1 MYKIGI
7 DVGGTF
13 TDFVVAEDGAHPR
26 IFKTHTTP
34 ADPSIGVM
42 NGLRE
47 AASACGLSLDQFL
60 SGTDLVIH
68 GSTVATNTLV
78 ERKGATVGLV
88 TTDGFRDL
96 LEMREGLKEDRYNL
110 RMKMV
115 EPLAAR
121 YLRVGVPERVRAS
134 GRVERPLDEDALVE
148 SLDYLVA
155 EGAEALA
162 VCYLFSYLNPAHE
175 QRTAEIIRDRY
186 PDLYA
191 SLSHQ
196 VIPQIKEFDRLS
208 TTVVNSYVGPVF
220 SRYLSNLA
228 QRFEAYPRLS
238 DVLIMQSNGGVAP
251 IADSARMAV
260 RAILS
265 GPAGGVSAAAHI
277 GQQLHEPRIIAFD
290 MGGTS
295 TDISL
300 IENGVPHIANEKFE
314 AGWKIAAPMIDIHT
328 LGAGGG
334 SIARVD
340 DGGIL
345 HVGPDSAGADPGPA
359 CYGRGG
365 DRPTVTDASLVLGY
379 LDPANFLGGRAGLDP
394 AAAQRALDAH
404 VATPLHLSGVESA
417 FGVYKVVCTTMAE
430 GIRLMSVS
438 RGVDPRAFTIMGFGG
453 ASGLHAS
460 EVARQLQIEKV
471 YIPSSAPVLSAYGM
485 LNTDIR
491 YDYFRSHPVSLDRI
505 DFTELRAILAE
516 LASEGRDKLLSQGVP
531 ASAIEIQYSADMRY
545 LDQIYEVTV
554 PVPALDQSD
563 AEFFRQLTSNFHSR
577 YEELYSYAQQDQEVR
592 LITLRITAVGKLPR
606 ISQLDRTGDGSA
618 EDGSA
623 AEPTGSRRV
632 YLGQWHDAPTY
643 AAGSLPPGAEIDG
656 PAVLESEFTTVLV
669 WPGDHATV
677 DSMGG
682 IALTVSPDAAQPPPV
697 IPAQAGIQTP
707 VSSQAPASAPVSLEP
722 GDTAGLSGD
731 RPADTSP
738 IPSPVIPAQ
747 AGIQTPV
754 SAGANGQ
761 ESGANDPITLAVVE
775 HRLESIAQEMTEAML
790 RTAMSQILNSSRDF
804 STAILDG
811 DCQLVAQGEGIPV
824 HISALP
830 VAGAAVRDYFGD
842 DIHEG
847 DLFILND
854 PYFGGSHLPDITIIR
869 PIFHEGRLLFYGVN
883 RAHHSD
889 VGGGTHGGYNP
900 GANEIFQE
908 GIRIPPLKLYD
919 RGVPRDDLFRMLSA
933 NVRQPENFLGD
944 LNAQIGSVLLA
955 EERVRDLLAE
965 YGPDRL
971 VSVVSEILAA
981 TERQVRQ
988 FISGWPDGVYHGES
1002 FVDDDGF
1009 DSKLVPI
1016 RARVTIDGDS
1026 LTIDLSDSSPQVEGF
1041 INSAYANTRSLA
1053 HAAIMYLA
1061 PMDVARN
1068 EGSMRPV
1075 RIVAPRGLVV
1085 NANPPAAVCMST
1097 NHCAEEVVEAVFK
1110 ALAPAIPAAVTAG
1123 FSRRLRYAITGH
1135 DPRTGRQFIWHFF
1148 LARGGGGAS
1157 EGIDGWSN
1165 VGEVNVAGGI
1175 RSPSI
1180 EVTEERFPFFI
1191 QRHELRPDSGGV
1203 GAWRGGLGA
1212 VCDLVYEG
1220 EGPALLNTAGDGIV
1234 VPPFGLFGADDGLPH
1249 HYKIVSNGSER
1260 VLGSK
1265 EVGVLVKPGDH
1276 IICLSSGGGG
1286 YGNPTDR
1293 PHDAAT
1299 WDLKNGYVTR

>member
-13 TDFVVAEDGAHPR
+13 TDFVIAGDGGQSR
-26 IFKTHTTP
+26 FFKTQSTP
-34 ADPSIGVM
+34 EDPSIGVM
-42 NGLRE
+42 TGLKE
-47 AASACGLSLDQFL
+47 AAEAYGLSLDQL
-60 SGTDLVIH
+60 LGETDLVIH

-78 ERKGATVGLV
+78 ERKGATVGLI

-110 RMKMV
+110 RMTPA

-121 YLRVGVPERVRAS
+121 YLRVGVPERIRAS
-134 GRVERPLDEDALVE
+134 GEVERPLDEAALVE
-148 SLDYLVA
+148 NLEYLVQ

-162 VCYLFSYLNPAHE
+162 VCFLFSYLNPSHE
-175 QRTAEIIRDRY
+175 QKAAEIIRQRF
-186 PDLYA
+186 PDLYT
-191 SLSHQ
+191 SLSHE

-208 TTVVNSYVGPVF
+208 TTVINSYVGPVF
-220 SRYLSNLA
+220 SRYLSHLGE
-228 QRFEAYPRLS
+228 RFEAYPQLK

-251 IADSARMAV
+251 IGDSGRMAV

-265 GPAGGVSAAAHI
+265 GPAGGVSAAAYI
-277 GQQLHEPRIIAFD
+277 GQLLEEPQAGGPARGLNQAGGPARGLSQAGGPARGFKKVIAFD

-300 IENGVPHIANEKFE
+300 IENGVPHITNEKFE

-340 DGGIL
+340 EGGIL
-345 HVGPDSAGADPGPA
+345 HVGPESAGADPGPA
-359 CYGRGG
+359 CYGKGG
-365 DRPTVTDASLVLGY
+365 QRPTVTDASLALGY
-379 LDPANFLGGRAGLDP
+379 LDPANFLGGRASLDP
-394 AAAQRALDAH
+394 AAAVRSLAED
-404 VATPLHLSGVESA
+404 VGGPLNLSDIESA
-417 FGVYKVVCTTMAE
+417 YGVYKVVCTTIAE
-430 GIRLMSVS
+430 GIRLMSVQ
-438 RGVDPRAFTIMGFGG
+438 RGVDPREFTIMGFGG

-460 EVARQLQIEKV
+460 EVARQLQVAKV
-471 YIPSSAPVLSAYGM
+471 YIPASAPVLSAYGM
-485 LNTDIR
+485 LNTDIK
-491 YDYFRSHPVSLDRI
+491 YDFFRSYPVSLDRI
-505 DFTELRAILAE
+505 DLNELRSILDE
-516 LASEGRDKLLSQGVP
+516 LGAQGRDKLSAQGAADEAV
-531 ASAIEIQYSADMRY
+531 EIQYSADMRY

-554 PVPALDQSD
+554 PLPDPALPDS
-563 AEFFRQLTSNFHSR
+563 EFIAQLTSNFHRR
-577 YEELYSYAQQDQEVR
+577 YQELYSYAQQDQEVR
-592 LITLRITAVGKLPR
+592 LVTLRVAAVGKLPR
-606 ISQLDRTGDGSA
+606 IAQLDRTGG
-618 EDGSA
+618 EKA
-623 AEPTGSRRV
+623 ASPSGSRRI
-632 YLGQWHDAPTY
+632 YLGEWQDAPTY
-643 AAGSLPPGAEIDG
+643 AADSLPAGTEIAG
-656 PAVLESEFTTVLV
+656 PAVLESEFTTILV

-677 DSMGG
+677 DPMGG
-682 IALTVSPDAAQPPPV
+682 IDLRVNLEETAATNEETGGGVGATADMPR
-697 IPAQAGIQTP
+697 G
-707 VSSQAPASAPVSLEP
+707 SA
-722 GDTAGLSGD
+722 
-731 RPADTSP
+731 
-738 IPSPVIPAQ
+738 
-747 AGIQTPV
+747 
-754 SAGANGQ
+754 
-761 ESGANDPITLAVVE
+761 DPITLAVVE

-804 STAILDG
+804 STAILDR

-842 DIHEG
+842 DIHDG

-869 PIFHEGRLLFYGVN
+869 PVFHEGRLLFYGVN

-900 GANEIFQE
+900 AANEIYQE
-908 GIRIPPLKLYD
+908 GLRIPPLRLYD
-919 RGVPRDDLFRMLSA
+919 RGEPRNDLLQMMAA
-933 NVRQPENFLGD
+933 NVRQSENFLGD
-944 LNAQIGSVLLA
+944 LNAQIGSVMLAAQRIRSLLDDYGA
-955 EERVRDLLAE
+955 E
-965 YGPDRL
+965 RL
-971 VSVVSEILAA
+971 MAVVAEILAA

-1016 RARVTIDGDS
+1016 RARVTIAGDS
-1026 LTIDLSDSSPQVEGF
+1026 MTIDLSESSPQVEGF

-1075 RIVAPRGLVV
+1075 QIIAPRGLVV
-1085 NANPPAAVCMST
+1085 NANPPAPVCMST

-1110 ALAPAIPAAVTAG
+1110 ALAPAIPAAVSAG
-1123 FSRRLRYAITGH
+1123 FSRRLRYAITGS
-1135 DPRTGRQFIWHFF
+1135 DPRTGRRFIWHFF

-1157 EGIDGWSN
+1157 DGFDGWSN

-1191 QRHELRPDSGGV
+1191 ERHELRPDSGGA

-1234 VPPFGLFGADDGLPH
+1234 VPPFGLFGATDGLPH
-1249 HYKIVSNGSER
+1249 DYKIVSNGAVR
-1260 VLGSK
+1260 ALGSK
-1265 EVGVLVKPGDH
+1265 EVGVVVNPGDH
-1276 IICLSSGGGG
+1276 IVCLSSGGGG
-1286 YGNPTDR
+1286 YGQPENRDR
-1293 PHDAAT
+1293 DASK

>member
-13 TDFVVAEDGAHPR
+13 TDFVVAGEGGQPR
-26 IFKTHTTP
+26 FFKTQSTP
-34 ADPSIGVM
+34 DDPSIGVM
-42 NGLRE
+42 TGLRE
-47 AASACGLSLDQFL
+47 AAAAYGLSLDQL
-60 SGTDLVIH
+60 LGDTDLVIH

-78 ERKGATVGLV
+78 ERKGARVGLI

-110 RMKMV
+110 RMQPV

-121 YLRVGVPERVRAS
+121 YLRAGVPERVRAN
-134 GRVERPLDEDALVE
+134 GTVERPLDEAALVE
-148 SLDYLVA
+148 NLECLVQ

-162 VCYLFSYLNPAHE
+162 VCFLFSYLNPSHE
-175 QRTAEIIRDRY
+175 QRAWENIRRRF
-186 PDLYA
+186 PDMYT
-191 SLSHQ
+191 SLSHE

-208 TTVVNSYVGPVF
+208 TTVINSYVGPVF
-220 SRYLSNLA
+220 SRYLSRLA
-228 QRFEAYPRLS
+228 ERFEAYPQLK

-251 IADSARMAV
+251 IADSGRMAV

-265 GPAGGVSAAAHI
+265 GPAGGVSAAAYI
-277 GQQLHEPRIIAFD
+277 GQLLEEPRVIAFD

-300 IENGVPHIANEKFE
+300 IENGVPHITNEKFE

-340 DGGIL
+340 EGGIL
-345 HVGPDSAGADPGPA
+345 HVGPDSAGAEPGPA
-359 CYGRGG
+359 CYGKGG
-365 DRPTVTDASLVLGY
+365 ERPTVTDASLALGY
-379 LDPANFLGGRAGLDP
+379 LDASNFLGGRASLDAM
-394 AAAQRALDAH
+394 AAERALADD
-404 VATPLHLSGVESA
+404 VAAPLNLSNVESA
-417 FGVYKVVCTTMAE
+417 YGVFKVVCTTIAE
-430 GIRLMSVS
+430 GIRLMSVQ
-438 RGVDPRAFTIMGFGG
+438 RGVDPREFTMMGFGG

-460 EVARQLQIEKV
+460 EVARQLQVSKV
-471 YIPSSAPVLSAYGM
+471 YIPASAPVLSAYGM
-485 LNTDIR
+485 LNTDIK
-491 YDYFRSHPVSLDRI
+491 YDFFRSYPVSLDRI
-505 DFTELRAILAE
+505 DLNELRAILDE
-516 LASEGRDKLLSQGVP
+516 LGAQGRDKLSAQGVSEE
-531 ASAIEIQYSADMRY
+531 AVEIHYSADMRY

-554 PVPALDQSD
+554 PLPDPALPDS
-563 AEFFRQLTSNFHSR
+563 EFIARLTSNFHRR
-577 YEELYSYAQQDQEVR
+577 YEELYSYNQQSQEVR
-592 LITLRITAVGKLPR
+592 LVTLRVSAVGKLPR
-606 ISQLDRTGDGSA
+606 IAQLDRTGDGN
-618 EDGSA
+618 A
-623 AEPTGSRRV
+623 ASTVGSRRV
-632 YLGQWHDAPTY
+632 YFGEWRDAQTY
-643 AAGSLPPGAEIDG
+643 AADSLLAGTEIAG
-656 PAVLESEFTTVLV
+656 PAILESDFTTILV
-669 WPGDHATV
+669 WPGDYATV

-682 IALTVSPDAAQPPPV
+682 VELRVNLETMPSAQDAATDSV
-697 IPAQAGIQTP
+697 G
-707 VSSQAPASAPVSLEP
+707 
-722 GDTAGLSGD
+722 
-731 RPADTSP
+731 ADGRGSD
-738 IPSPVIPAQ
+738 
-747 AGIQTPV
+747 
-754 SAGANGQ
+754 
-761 ESGANDPITLAVVE
+761 DPITLAVVE

-842 DIHEG
+842 DIHDG

-869 PIFHEGRLLFYGVN
+869 PVFHEGRLLFYGVN

-908 GIRIPPLKLYD
+908 GLRIPPLKLYD
-919 RGVPRDDLFRMLSA
+919 KGVPRNDLLQMLSA
-933 NVRQPENFLGD
+933 NVRQSENFLGD
-944 LNAQIGSVLLA
+944 LNAQIGSVMLAAQRIESLLA
-955 EERVRDLLAE
+955 D

-971 VSVVSEILAA
+971 MAVVAEILAA

-988 FISGWPDGVYHGES
+988 FISGWPDGVYYGES
-1002 FVDDDGF
+1002 LVDDDGF

-1016 RARVTIDGDS
+1016 RAKVTIAGDS
-1026 LTIDLSDSSPQVEGF
+1026 MTIDLSESSPQVEGF

-1075 RIVAPRGLVV
+1075 QIVAPRGLVV
-1085 NANPPAAVCMST
+1085 NANPPAPVCMST

-1110 ALAPAIPAAVTAG
+1110 ALAPAIPAAVSAG
-1123 FSRRLRYAITGH
+1123 FSRRLRYAITGS
-1135 DPRTGRQFIWHFF
+1135 DPRTGRRFIWHFF

-1157 EGIDGWSN
+1157 QGVDGWSN

-1191 QRHELRPDSGGV
+1191 ERHELRPDSGGV

-1220 EGPALLNTAGDGIV
+1220 EGPALLNTAGDGVV
-1234 VPPFGLFGADDGLPH
+1234 VPPFGLFGATDGLPH

-1265 EVGVLVKPGDH
+1265 EVGVVVNPGDH

-1286 YGNPTDR
+1286 YGQPEDR
-1293 PHDAAT
+1293 DKDAAT
-1299 WDLKNGYVTR
+1299 WDVKNGYVTG

>member
-13 TDFVVAEDGAHPR
+13 TDLVVAGEGGQPR
-26 IFKTHTTP
+26 FFKTQSTP
-34 ADPSIGVM
+34 DDPSIGVM
-42 NGLRE
+42 IGLQE
-47 AASACGLSLDQFL
+47 AAAAYGLSLDQL
-60 SGTDLVIH
+60 LGDTDLVIH

-78 ERKGATVGLV
+78 ERKGARVGLI

-110 RMKMV
+110 RMTPV
-115 EPLAAR
+115 EPLSAR
-121 YLRVGVPERVRAS
+121 YLRVGVPERVRAN
-134 GRVERPLDEDALVE
+134 GLVERPLDQAALVE
-148 SLDYLVA
+148 NLEYLVQ

-162 VCYLFSYLNPAHE
+162 VCFLFSYLNPSHE
-175 QRTAEIIRDRY
+175 QQAWENIRRRF
-186 PDLYA
+186 PDMYT
-191 SLSHQ
+191 SLSHE

-208 TTVVNSYVGPVF
+208 TTVINSYVGPVF
-220 SRYLSNLA
+220 SRYLSHLNE
-228 QRFEAYPRLS
+228 RFQAYPQLK

-251 IADSARMAV
+251 LDDSSRMAV

-265 GPAGGVSAAAHI
+265 GPAGGVSAAAYI
-277 GQQLHEPRIIAFD
+277 GQLLQEPKVIAFD

-300 IENGVPHIANEKFE
+300 IGNGVPHITNEKFE

-340 DGGIL
+340 EGGIL
-345 HVGPDSAGADPGPA
+345 HVGPDSAGAEPGPA
-359 CYGRGG
+359 CYGKGG
-365 DRPTVTDASLVLGY
+365 VKPTVTDASLVLGY
-379 LDPANFLGGRAGLDP
+379 LDASNFLGGKASLNP
-394 AAAQRALDAH
+394 AAAEQSLAED
-404 VATPLHLSGVESA
+404 VATPLDLSNVESA
-417 FGVYKVVCTTMAE
+417 YGVYKVVCTTIAE
-430 GIRLMSVS
+430 GIRLMSVQ
-438 RGVDPRAFTIMGFGG
+438 RGVDPREFTIMGFGG

-460 EVARQLQIEKV
+460 EVARQLQVAKV
-471 YIPSSAPVLSAYGM
+471 YIPASAPVLSAYGM
-485 LNTDIR
+485 LNTDIK
-491 YDYFRSHPVSLDRI
+491 YDFFRSYPVSLDRL
-505 DFTELRAILAE
+505 DLNELRSILDE
-516 LASEGRDKLLSQGVP
+516 LGAQGRDKLFAQGVP
-531 ASAIEIQYSADMRY
+531 GEAVELHYSADMRY

-554 PVPALDQSD
+554 PLPDPTLTDS
-563 AEFFRQLTSNFHSR
+563 EFLARLTSNFHRR
-577 YEELYSYAQQDQEVR
+577 YQELYSYSQQDQEVR
-592 LITLRITAVGKLPR
+592 LITLRVAAVGKLPR
-606 ISQLDRTGDGSA
+606 IAQLDRMGD
-618 EDGSA
+618 EKA
-623 AEPTGSRRV
+623 ATPVGNRRV
-632 YLGQWHDAPTY
+632 YLGEWREAPTY
-643 AAGSLPPGAEIDG
+643 AADALPAGAEISG
-656 PAVLESEFTTVLV
+656 PAILESDFTTILV
-669 WPGDHATV
+669 WPGDYATV

-682 IALTVSPDAAQPPPV
+682 VELRVNLETAPGTQDAAPNSARADDRDG
-697 IPAQAGIQTP
+697 PAP
-707 VSSQAPASAPVSLEP
+707 
-722 GDTAGLSGD
+722 D
-731 RPADTSP
+731 
-738 IPSPVIPAQ
+738 
-747 AGIQTPV
+747 
-754 SAGANGQ
+754 
-761 ESGANDPITLAVVE
+761 DPITLAVVE

-830 VAGAAVRDYFGD
+830 VAGAAVRDYFGE
-842 DIHEG
+842 DISEG

-869 PIFHEGRLLFYGVN
+869 PIFYEGRLLFYGVN

-908 GIRIPPLKLYD
+908 GLRIPPLKLYD
-919 RGVPRDDLFRMLSA
+919 KGVPRADLLQMLSA
-933 NVRQPENFLGD
+933 NVRQSENFLGD
-944 LNAQIGSVLLA
+944 LNAQIGSVMLAAQRIEPLLA
-955 EERVRDLLAE
+955 D

-971 VSVVSEILAA
+971 MAVVGEILAA

-1002 FVDDDGF
+1002 LVDDDGF

-1016 RARVTIDGDS
+1016 RAKVTIAGDS
-1026 LTIDLSDSSPQVEGF
+1026 MTIDLSESSPQVEGF

-1075 RIVAPRGLVV
+1075 QIIAPRGLVV
-1085 NANPPAAVCMST
+1085 NANPPAPVCMST

-1110 ALAPAIPAAVTAG
+1110 ALASAIPGAVSAG
-1123 FSRRLRYAITGH
+1123 FSRRLRYAITGF
-1135 DPRTGRQFIWHFF
+1135 DPRTGRRFIWHFF

-1157 EGIDGWSN
+1157 HGCDGWSN
-1165 VGEVNVAGGI
+1165 VGEINVAGGI

-1191 QRHELRPDSGGV
+1191 ERHELRPDSGGA
-1203 GAWRGGLGA
+1203 GTWRGGLGA

-1220 EGPALLNTAGDGIV
+1220 EGPALLNTAGDGVV
-1234 VPPFGLFGADDGLPH
+1234 VPPFGLFGATDGLPH
-1249 HYKIVSNGSER
+1249 HYKIVYGGAER

-1265 EVGVLVKPGDH
+1265 EVGVVVNPGDH
-1276 IICLSSGGGG
+1276 IVCLSSGGGG
-1286 YGNPTDR
+1286 YGQPENRDK
-1293 PHDAAT
+1293 DASI
-1299 WDLKNGYVTR
+1299 WDLKNGYVTG

>member
-13 TDFVVAEDGAHPR
+13 TDFVVAGEGGQPR
-26 IFKTHTTP
+26 FFKTQSTP
-34 ADPSIGVM
+34 DDPSIGVM
-42 NGLRE
+42 TGLQE
-47 AASACGLSLDQFL
+47 AAAAYGLSLDRL
-60 SGTDLVIH
+60 LGDTDLVIH

-78 ERKGATVGLV
+78 ERKGARVGLI

-110 RMKMV
+110 RMTPV
-115 EPLAAR
+115 EPLSAR
-121 YLRVGVPERVRAS
+121 YLRVGVPERVRAN
-134 GRVERPLDEDALVE
+134 GLVERPLDEAALVE
-148 SLDYLVA
+148 SLEYLVQ

-162 VCYLFSYLNPAHE
+162 VCFLFSYLSSSHE
-175 QRTAEIIRDRY
+175 RQAWENIRRRY
-186 PDLYA
+186 PDMYT
-191 SLSHQ
+191 SLSHE

-208 TTVVNSYVGPVF
+208 TTVINSYVGPVF
-220 SRYLSNLA
+220 SRYLLHLNE
-228 QRFEAYPRLS
+228 RFAAYPQLK

-251 IADSARMAV
+251 IDDSSRMAV

-277 GQQLHEPRIIAFD
+277 GQLLEESKVIAFD

-300 IENGVPHIANEKFE
+300 IENGVPHITNEKFE

-340 DGGIL
+340 EGGIL
-345 HVGPDSAGADPGPA
+345 HVGPDSAGAEPGPA
-359 CYGRGG
+359 CYGKGG
-365 DRPTVTDASLVLGY
+365 VNPTVTDASLVLGY
-379 LDPANFLGGRAGLDP
+379 LDAANFLGGKASLNP
-394 AAAQRALDAH
+394 AAAEQSLAEN
-404 VATPLHLSGVESA
+404 VATPLHLSNVESA
-417 FGVYKVVCTTMAE
+417 YGVYKVVCTTIAE
-430 GIRLMSVS
+430 GIRLMSVQ
-438 RGVDPRAFTIMGFGG
+438 RGVDPREFTIMGFGG
-453 ASGLHAS
+453 ASGLHAA
-460 EVARQLQIEKV
+460 EVGRQLHVAKV
-471 YIPSSAPVLSAYGM
+471 YIPASAPVLSAYGM
-485 LNTDIR
+485 LNTDIK
-491 YDYFRSHPVSLDRI
+491 YDFFRSYPVSLDRL
-505 DFTELRAILAE
+505 DLNELRSILGE
-516 LASEGRDKLLSQGVP
+516 LGDQGRDKLFAQGV
-531 ASAIEIQYSADMRY
+531 AREAVEIHYSADMRY

-554 PVPALDQSD
+554 PLPDPTLADS
-563 AEFFRQLTSNFHSR
+563 EFLARLTSNFHRR
-577 YEELYSYAQQDQEVR
+577 YQELYSYSQQDQEVR
-592 LITLRITAVGKLPR
+592 LVTLRVAAVGKLPR
-606 ISQLDRTGDGSA
+606 IAQLDRIGDENTVSPVGW
-618 EDGSA
+618 
-623 AEPTGSRRV
+623 RRI
-632 YLGQWHDAPTY
+632 YLGEWRQAPTY
-643 AAGSLPPGAEIDG
+643 AADSLPAGAEIAG
-656 PAVLESEFTTVLV
+656 PAILESDFTTILV
-669 WPGDHATV
+669 WPGDYATV
-677 DSMGG
+677 DAMGG
-682 IALTVSPDAAQPPPV
+682 IELRVNQEITPATQDAAP
-697 IPAQAGIQTP
+697 
-707 VSSQAPASAPVSLEP
+707 
-722 GDTAGLSGD
+722 D
-731 RPADTSP
+731 
-738 IPSPVIPAQ
+738 
-747 AGIQTPV
+747 
-754 SAGANGQ
+754 SAGVDGPDSLAHD
-761 ESGANDPITLAVVE
+761 DPITLAVVE

-842 DIHEG
+842 DISDG

-869 PIFHEGRLLFYGVN
+869 PIFHEGRPLFYGVN

-900 GANEIFQE
+900 GANEIYQE
-908 GIRIPPLKLYD
+908 GLRIPPLKLYD
-919 RGVPRDDLFRMLSA
+919 KGVPRTDLLQMLSA
-933 NVRQPENFLGD
+933 NVRQSENFLGD
-944 LNAQIGSVLLA
+944 LNAQIGSVMLAAQRIESLLA
-955 EERVRDLLAE
+955 D

-971 VSVVSEILAA
+971 MAVVAEILAA

-988 FISGWPDGVYHGES
+988 FISGWPDGVYYGES
-1002 FVDDDGF
+1002 LVDDDGF

-1016 RARVTIDGDS
+1016 RAKVTIAGDS
-1026 LTIDLSDSSPQVEGF
+1026 MTIDLSESSPQVEGF

-1075 RIVAPRGLVV
+1075 QIIAPRGLIV
-1085 NANPPAAVCMST
+1085 NANPPAPVCMST

-1110 ALAPAIPAAVTAG
+1110 ALAPAIPGAVSSG
-1123 FSRRLRYAITGH
+1123 FSRRLRYAITGF
-1135 DPRTGRQFIWHFF
+1135 DPRTGRRFIWHFF

-1157 EGIDGWSN
+1157 DGYDGWSN
-1165 VGEVNVAGGI
+1165 VGEINVAGGI

-1191 QRHELRPDSGGV
+1191 ERHELRPDSGGV

-1220 EGPALLNTAGDGIV
+1220 EGPALLNTAGDGVV
-1234 VPPFGLFGADDGLPH
+1234 VPPFGLFGATDGLPH
-1249 HYKIVSNGSER
+1249 HYKIVSGGAER

-1265 EVGVLVKPGDH
+1265 EVGVVVNPGDH
-1276 IICLSSGGGG
+1276 IVCFSSGGGG
-1286 YGNPTDR
+1286 YGQPENRDK
-1293 PHDAAT
+1293 DAAM
-1299 WDLKNGYVTR
+1299 WDLKNGYVTG

>member
-1 MYKIGI
+1 MFKIGI

-13 TDFVVAEDGAHPR
+13 TDFVVAGEGGQPR
-26 IFKTHTTP
+26 FFKTQSTP
-34 ADPSIGVM
+34 DDPSIGVM
-42 NGLRE
+42 AGLQE
-47 AASACGLSLDQFL
+47 VAAACELSLEQLLGD
-60 SGTDLVIH
+60 TDLVIH

-78 ERKGATVGLV
+78 ERKGATVGLI

-110 RMKMV
+110 RMQPV

-134 GRVERPLDEDALVE
+134 GLVEQPLDEAALVE
-148 SLDYLVA
+148 SLEYLVR

-162 VCYLFSYLNPAHE
+162 VCFLFSYLNPSHE
-175 QRTAEIIRDRY
+175 RQAWEIIRRRFPAMY
-186 PDLYA
+186 T
-191 SLSHQ
+191 SLSHE
-196 VIPQIKEFDRLS
+196 VIPQIKEFDRMS
-208 TTVVNSYVGPVF
+208 TTVINSYVGPVF
-220 SRYLSNLA
+220 SRYLSHLNE
-228 QRFEAYPRLS
+228 RFAAYPHLK

-251 IADSARMAV
+251 IDDSSRMAV

-265 GPAGGVSAAAHI
+265 GPAGGVSAAAYI
-277 GQQLHEPRIIAFD
+277 GQLLREPRVIAFD

-300 IENGVPHIANEKFE
+300 VENGVPHITNEKFE

-340 DGGIL
+340 EGGIL
-345 HVGPDSAGADPGPA
+345 HVGPDSAGAEPGPA
-359 CYGRGG
+359 CYGKGG
-365 DRPTVTDASLVLGY
+365 VRPTVTDASLVLGY
-379 LDPANFLGGRAGLDP
+379 LDAANFLGSRASLDLT
-394 AAAQRALDAH
+394 AAGQALAED
-404 VATPLHLSGVESA
+404 VAAPLNLSNVEAA
-417 FGVYKVVCTTMAE
+417 FGVYKVVCTTVAE
-430 GIRLMSVS
+430 GIRLMSVQ
-438 RGVDPRAFTIMGFGG
+438 RGVDPREFTLMGFGG

-460 EVARQLQIEKV
+460 EVARQLQVSRV
-471 YIPSSAPVLSAYGM
+471 YIPASAPVLSAYGM
-485 LNTDIR
+485 LSTDIK
-491 YDYFRSHPVSLDRI
+491 YDFFRSYPVSLDRM
-505 DFTELRAILAE
+505 DLNELRAILDDLGAQ
-516 LASEGRDKLLSQGVP
+516 GQDKLAAQGV
-531 ASAIEIQYSADMRY
+531 AGEAVEIHYSADMRY

-554 PVPALDQSD
+554 PLPAPALTDS
-563 AEFFRQLTSNFHSR
+563 EFVALLTSNFHRR
-577 YEELYSYAQQDQEVR
+577 YQELYSYSQQDQEVR
-592 LITLRITAVGKLPR
+592 LVTLRVAAVGKLPR
-606 ISQLDRTGDGSA
+606 IAQLERAGA
-618 EDGSA
+618 VNA
-623 AEPTGSRRV
+623 ASPIGSRRV
-632 YLGQWHDAPTY
+632 YLGEWREAPTY
-643 AAGSLPPGAEIDG
+643 AADSLPAGAEIAG
-656 PAVLESEFTTVLV
+656 PAVLESEFTTILV

-682 IALTVSPDAAQPPPV
+682 IELRVNQETPPAPLDAA
-697 IPAQAGIQTP
+697 
-707 VSSQAPASAPVSLEP
+707 SDSASVD
-722 GDTAGLSGD
+722 GQD
-731 RPADTSP
+731 RLAH
-738 IPSPVIPAQ
+738 A
-747 AGIQTPV
+747 
-754 SAGANGQ
+754 
-761 ESGANDPITLAVVE
+761 DPITLAVVE
-775 HRLESIAQEMTEAML
+775 HRLESIAREMTEAML

-830 VAGAAVRDYFGD
+830 VAGAAVRDYFGE
-842 DIHEG
+842 DIFDG

-869 PIFHEGRLLFYGVN
+869 PVFHQGRLLFYGVN

-908 GIRIPPLKLYD
+908 GLRIPPLKLYD
-919 RGVPRDDLFRMLSA
+919 KGVPRADLLQMLSA

-944 LNAQIGSVLLA
+944 LNAQIGSVMLAAQRIQALLA
-955 EERVRDLLAE
+955 D

-971 VSVVSEILAA
+971 MAVVSEILAA

-1002 FVDDDGF
+1002 LVDDDGF

-1016 RARVTIDGDS
+1016 RAKVTIAGDS
-1026 LTIDLSDSSPQVEGF
+1026 MTIDLSESSPQVEGF

-1061 PMDVARN
+1061 PVDVARN

-1075 RIVAPRGLVV
+1075 QIIAPRGLIV
-1085 NANPPAAVCMST
+1085 NANPPAPVCMST

-1110 ALAPAIPAAVTAG
+1110 ALAPAIPGAVSAG
-1123 FSRRLRYAITGH
+1123 FSRRLRYAITGS
-1135 DPRTGRQFIWHFF
+1135 DPRTGRRFIWYFF

-1157 EGIDGWSN
+1157 HGFDGWPN
-1165 VGEVNVAGGI
+1165 VGEINVAGGI

-1191 QRHELRPDSGGV
+1191 QRHELRPDSGGA
-1203 GAWRGGLGA
+1203 GRWRGGLGA

-1220 EGPALLNTAGDGIV
+1220 EGPARLNTAGDGIV
-1234 VPPFGLFGADDGLPH
+1234 VPPFGLFGAADGLPH
-1249 HYKIVSNGSER
+1249 HYKIVTGGGER

-1265 EVGVLVKPGDH
+1265 EVGVVVNPGDH

-1286 YGNPTDR
+1286 YGQPEARDKNASAR
-1293 PHDAAT
+1293 
-1299 WDLKNGYVTR
+1299 DLKNGYVTG

>member
-13 TDFVVAEDGAHPR
+13 TDFVVAAGGEQPR
-26 IFKTHTTP
+26 FFKTQSTP
-34 ADPSIGVM
+34 DDPSLGVM
-42 NGLRE
+42 TGLQE
-47 AASACGLSLDQFL
+47 AAAACGLSLDQL
-60 SGTDLVIH
+60 LGDTDLVIH

-78 ERKGATVGLV
+78 ERKGARVGLI

-110 RMKMV
+110 RMTPV
-115 EPLAAR
+115 EPLSAR
-121 YLRVGVPERVRAS
+121 YLRVGVPERVRAN
-134 GRVERPLDEDALVE
+134 GLVERALDEAALIKNVE
-148 SLDYLVA
+148 YLVQ

-162 VCYLFSYLNPAHE
+162 VCFLFSYLCPDHE
-175 QRTAEIIRDRY
+175 RQAWENIHSRF
-186 PDLYA
+186 PDMYT
-191 SLSHQ
+191 SLSHE

-208 TTVVNSYVGPVF
+208 TTVINSYVGPVF
-220 SRYLSNLA
+220 SRYLLHLNE
-228 QRFEAYPRLS
+228 RFAAYPQLK

-251 IADSARMAV
+251 IEDSSRMAV

-265 GPAGGVSAAAHI
+265 GPAGGVSAAAYI
-277 GQQLHEPRIIAFD
+277 GQLLEEPKIIAFD

-300 IENGVPHIANEKFE
+300 IENGVPHITNEKFE

-340 DGGIL
+340 EGGIL
-345 HVGPDSAGADPGPA
+345 HVGPDSAGAEPGPV
-359 CYGRGG
+359 CYGKGG
-365 DRPTVTDASLVLGY
+365 VNPTVTDANLVLGY
-379 LDPANFLGGRAGLDP
+379 LDAANFLGGKASLNP
-394 AAAQRALDAH
+394 AAAEQSLAEEI
-404 VATPLHLSGVESA
+404 ATPLNLSAVESA
-417 FGVYKVVCTTMAE
+417 YGVYKVVCTTIAE
-430 GIRLMSVS
+430 GIRLMSVQ
-438 RGVDPRAFTIMGFGG
+438 RGVDPREFTMMGFGG
-453 ASGLHAS
+453 ASGLHAA
-460 EVARQLQIEKV
+460 EVARQLQVAKV
-471 YIPSSAPVLSAYGM
+471 YIPASAPVLSAYGM
-485 LNTDIR
+485 LNTDIK
-491 YDYFRSHPVSLDRI
+491 YDFFRSYPVSLDRMDLNMLRSI
-505 DFTELRAILAE
+505 LDELGAQ
-516 LASEGRDKLLSQGVP
+516 GQDKLLAQGVAP
-531 ASAIEIQYSADMRY
+531 DAVEINCSADMRY

-554 PVPALDQSD
+554 PVPDQTLTDSEFLD
-563 AEFFRQLTSNFHSR
+563 RLTSNFHRR
-577 YEELYSYAQQDQEVR
+577 YQELYSYSQQDQEVR
-592 LITLRITAVGKLPR
+592 LVTLRVEAVGKLPR
-606 ISQLDRTGDGSA
+606 IAQLDRP
-618 EDGSA
+618 A
-623 AEPTGSRRV
+623 AENPTSPAGRRMV
-632 YLGQWHDAPTY
+632 YLGEWRQATTY
-643 AAGSLPPGAEIDG
+643 AADSLPAGAEIAG
-656 PAVLESEFTTVLV
+656 PAVLESDFTTILV
-669 WPGDHATV
+669 WPGDYATV

-682 IALTVSPDAAQPPPV
+682 IELRVNQENTLAAQD
-697 IPAQAGIQTP
+697 ATP
-707 VSSQAPASAPVSLEP
+707 NSSGV
-722 GDTAGLSGD
+722 
-731 RPADTSP
+731 
-738 IPSPVIPAQ
+738 
-747 AGIQTPV
+747 
-754 SAGANGQ
+754 NGQ
-761 ESGANDPITLAVVE
+761 DSPAHDDPITLAVVE

-830 VAGAAVRDYFGD
+830 VAGAAVRDYFGEA
-842 DIHEG
+842 IYEG

-869 PIFHEGRLLFYGVN
+869 PIFHEGQLLFYGVN

-900 GANEIFQE
+900 GANEIYQE
-908 GIRIPPLKLYD
+908 GLRIPPLKLYD
-919 RGVPRDDLFRMLSA
+919 KGIPRTDLLQMLSA
-933 NVRQPENFLGD
+933 NVRLPENFLGD
-944 LNAQIGSVLLA
+944 LNAQIGSVMLAAQRIESLLA
-955 EERVRDLLAE
+955 D

-971 VSVVSEILAA
+971 MAVVAEILAA

-988 FISGWPDGVYHGES
+988 FISGWPDGVYYGES
-1002 FVDDDGF
+1002 LIDDDGF

-1016 RARVTIDGDS
+1016 RAKVTIAGDS
-1026 LTIDLSDSSPQVEGF
+1026 LTIDLSESSPQVEGF

-1061 PMDVARN
+1061 PIDVARN

-1075 RIVAPRGLVV
+1075 QIIAPRGLIV
-1085 NANPPAAVCMST
+1085 NANPPAPVCMST

-1110 ALAPAIPAAVTAG
+1110 ALAPAIPGAVSAG
-1123 FSRRLRYAITGH
+1123 FSRRLRYAITGS
-1135 DPRTGRQFIWHFF
+1135 DPRTGRRFIWHFF

-1157 EGIDGWSN
+1157 YGYDGWSN

-1203 GAWRGGLGA
+1203 GEWRGGLGA

-1220 EGPALLNTAGDGIV
+1220 EGPALLNTAGDGVI
-1234 VPPFGLFGADDGLPH
+1234 VPPFGLFGAADGLPH
-1249 HYKIVSNGSER
+1249 HYKIVSGGAER

-1265 EVGVLVKPGDH
+1265 EVGVVVNPGDH
-1276 IICLSSGGGG
+1276 IVCLSSGGGG
-1286 YGNPTDR
+1286 YGQPENRDK
-1293 PHDAAT
+1293 DASV
-1299 WDLKNGYVTR
+1299 WDLKNGYTTG

>member
-13 TDFVVAEDGAHPR
+13 TDFVVAGEAGQPR
-26 IFKTHTTP
+26 FFKTQTTP
-34 ADPSIGVM
+34 NDPSLGVLT
-42 NGLRE
+42 GLQE
-47 AASACGLSLDQFL
+47 AADAYGQSLEEFL
-60 SGTDLVIH
+60 GETELVIH

-110 RMKMV
+110 RMTPV

-121 YLRVGVPERVRAS
+121 YLRVGVPERIRAN
-134 GRVERPLDEDALVE
+134 GVVHLPLDTAALE
-148 SLDYLVA
+148 AQLEYLMQ

-162 VCYLFSYLNPAHE
+162 VCFLFSYLNPSHE
-175 QRTAEIIRDRY
+175 QQAGEIIRRRF
-186 PDLYA
+186 PDVYV
-191 SLSHQ
+191 SLSHE

-208 TTVVNSYVGPVF
+208 TTVINSYVGPVF
-220 SRYLSNLA
+220 SRYLARLGE
-228 QRFEAYPRLS
+228 RFAAYPQLN

-251 IADSARMAV
+251 IEDSSRMAV

-265 GPAGGVSAAAHI
+265 GPAGGVSAAAYL
-277 GQQLHEPRIIAFD
+277 GQLLEESKIIAFD

-359 CYGRGG
+359 GYGKGG
-365 DRPTVTDASLVLGY
+365 VDPTVTDASLALGY
-379 LDPANFLGGRAGLDP
+379 LDANNFLGGRASLDTGAAMRAIADNVGSPLGLS
-394 AAAQRALDAH
+394 DAE
-404 VATPLHLSGVESA
+404 AA
-417 FGVYKVVCTTMAE
+417 FGVYKVVCTTIAE
-430 GIRLMSVS
+430 GIRLMSVQ
-438 RGVDPRAFTIMGFGG
+438 RGVDPRDFTMMGFGG
-453 ASGLHAS
+453 ASGLHAA
-460 EVARQLQIEKV
+460 EVARQLQVGKV
-471 YIPSSAPVLSAYGM
+471 YIPASAPVLSAYGM
-485 LNTDIR
+485 LNTDVK
-491 YDYFRSHPVSLDRI
+491 YDFFRSYPVSLDRLDLSEMRVI
-505 DFTELRAILAE
+505 LDELGTQGQE
-516 LASEGRDKLLSQGVP
+516 KLLEQGVAP
-531 ASAIEIQYSADMRY
+531 GAVEIQYSADMRY

-554 PVPALDQSD
+554 PLPDPTLPD
-563 AEFFRQLTSNFHSR
+563 AEFVGLLTDNFHRR
-577 YEELYSYAQQDQEVR
+577 YQELFSYSQQDQEVR
-592 LITLRITAVGKLPR
+592 LVTLRVAAIGKLPR
-606 ISQLDRTGDGSA
+606 IAQLDQPGDGDVVA
-618 EDGSA
+618 
-623 AEPTGSRRV
+623 PVGSRRV
-632 YLGQWHDAPTY
+632 FIGEWLDAPTY
-643 AAGSLPPGAEIDG
+643 TADQLPAGAEIPG
-656 PAVLESEFTTVLV
+656 PAILESEFTTILV
-669 WPGDHATV
+669 SPGDRATV
-677 DSMGG
+677 DAMGG
-682 IALTVSPDAAQPPPV
+682 VQLTINLESDELGADGEAD
-697 IPAQAGIQTP
+697 
-707 VSSQAPASAPVSLEP
+707 SAE
-722 GDTAGLSGD
+722 A
-731 RPADTSP
+731 
-738 IPSPVIPAQ
+738 
-747 AGIQTPV
+747 
-754 SAGANGQ
+754 
-761 ESGANDPITLAVVE
+761 DPITLAVVE

-811 DCQLVAQGEGIPV
+811 DCELVAQGEGIPV

-842 DIHEG
+842 DIHDG

-869 PIFHEGRLLFYGVN
+869 PVIHEGRLLFYGVN

-908 GIRIPPLKLYD
+908 GLRIPPLRLYD
-919 RGVPRDDLFRMLSA
+919 RGAPRNDLLQMMAA
-933 NVRQPENFLGD
+933 NVRQSENFLGD
-944 LNAQIGSVLLA
+944 LNAQIGSVMLA
-955 EERVRDLLAE
+955 ARRIGDLLSE
-965 YGPDRL
+965 YGADRL
-971 VSVVSEILAA
+971 MAVVAEILNA

-988 FISGWPDGVYHGES
+988 FVSGWPDGVYHGES

-1016 RARVTIDGDS
+1016 RAKVTIAGDS
-1026 LTIDLSDSSPQVEGF
+1026 MTIDLSESSPQVEGF

-1075 RIVAPRGLVV
+1075 QIIAPRGLVV
-1085 NANPPAAVCMST
+1085 NANPPAPVCMST

-1110 ALAPAIPAAVTAG
+1110 ALAPAIPGAVSAG
-1123 FSRRLRYAITGH
+1123 FSRRLRYAITGK
-1135 DPRTGRQFIWHFF
+1135 DSRTGRQFIWHFF

-1157 EGIDGWSN
+1157 EGFDGWSN
-1165 VGEVNVAGGI
+1165 VGEINVAGGI

-1180 EVTEERFPFFI
+1180 EVTEERFPLFV

-1203 GAWRGGLGA
+1203 GQWRGGLGA

-1234 VPPFGLFGADDGLPH
+1234 VPPFGLFGATDGLPH
-1249 HYKIVSNGSER
+1249 HYKIVNKGTER

-1265 EVGVLVKPGDH
+1265 EVGVVVYPGDH
-1276 IICLSSGGGG
+1276 IVCLSSGGGG
-1286 YGNPTDR
+1286 YGSPNDR
-1293 PHDAAT
+1293 GKDAAT
-1299 WDLKNGYVTR
+1299 WDLKNGYVTG

>member
-13 TDFVVAEDGAHPR
+13 TDFVVAGETGQPR
-26 IFKTHTTP
+26 FFKTATTP
-34 ADPSIGVM
+34 DDPSIGVM
-42 NGLRE
+42 AGLQQ
-47 AASACGLSLDQFL
+47 AADAYDLSLDRFL
-60 SGTDLVIH
+60 GDTDLVIH

-78 ERKGATVGLV
+78 ERKGATVGLL

-96 LEMREGLKEDRYNL
+96 LEMRESLKEDRYNL
-110 RMKMV
+110 RMSMV

-121 YLRVGVPERVRAS
+121 YLRVGVPERIRAS
-134 GRVERPLDEDALVE
+134 GQVERTLDEAALVE
-148 SLDYLVA
+148 SLEYLVG

-162 VCYLFSYLNPAHE
+162 VCFLFSYLNPSHE
-175 QRTAEIIRDRY
+175 RRASEIIRDRF
-186 PDLYA
+186 PDLYT
-191 SLSHQ
+191 SLSHE

-208 TTVVNSYVGPVF
+208 TTVINSYVGPVF
-220 SRYLSNLA
+220 SRYLANLA
-228 QRFEAYPRLS
+228 QRFEAYPQLR

-251 IADSARMAV
+251 IEDSGRMAV

-265 GPAGGVSAAAHI
+265 GPAGGVSAAAYI
-277 GQQLHEPRIIAFD
+277 GQMLGEPKVIAFD

-300 IENGVPHIANEKFE
+300 IENGVPHVANEKFE

-340 DGGIL
+340 EGGIL
-345 HVGPDSAGADPGPA
+345 HVGPESAGAEPGPA

-365 DRPTVTDASLVLGY
+365 ENPTVTDASLALGY
-379 LDPANFLGGRAGLDP
+379 LDAANFLGGRASLDT
-394 AAAQRALDAH
+394 AAAQQALAH
-404 VATPLHLSGVESA
+404 HVGAPLNLTTVESA
-417 FGVYKVVCTTMAE
+417 FGVFKVVCTSIAE
-430 GIRLMSVS
+430 GIRLMSVQ
-438 RGVDPRAFTIMGFGG
+438 RGVDPREFTIMGFGG

-460 EVARQLQIEKV
+460 EVARQLEVSKV
-471 YIPSSAPVLSAYGM
+471 YIPASAPVLSAYGM
-485 LNTDIR
+485 LNTDIK
-491 YDYFRSHPVSLDRI
+491 YDFFRSYPVSLDRL
-505 DFTELRAILAE
+505 DLDELGAILGE
-516 LASEGRDKLLSQGVP
+516 LETQGREKLLAQGAPPEAV
-531 ASAIEIQYSADMRY
+531 EIQYSADMRY

-554 PVPALDQSD
+554 PLPD
-563 AEFFRQLTSNFHSR
+563 ATLPNSEFVARLTANFHSR
-577 YEELYSYAQQDQEVR
+577 YQELYSYSQQDQEVR
-592 LITLRITAVGKLPR
+592 LVTLRVAAVGKLPR
-606 ISQLDRTGDGSA
+606 IAQLDR
-618 EDGSA
+618 A
-623 AEPTGSRRV
+623 ADELTAGPVGSRRV
-632 YLGQWHDAPTY
+632 YIGEWQDAPTF
-643 AAGSLPPGAEIDG
+643 AADVLPAGMEIAG
-656 PAVLESEFTTVLV
+656 PAILESEFTTILV
-669 WPGDHATV
+669 WPGDVATV
-677 DSMGG
+677 DAMGG
-682 IALTVSPDAAQPPPV
+682 IELVVT
-697 IPAQAGIQTP
+697 
-707 VSSQAPASAPVSLEP
+707 PASAGVQETPLDSGFRRNDGGRCRNDGSRVRDDGSRVRDDGSSVSDVEDNLTY
-722 GDTAGLSGD
+722 D
-731 RPADTSP
+731 
-738 IPSPVIPAQ
+738 
-747 AGIQTPV
+747 
-754 SAGANGQ
+754 
-761 ESGANDPITLAVVE
+761 DPITLAVVE

-842 DIHEG
+842 DIHDG

-869 PIFHEGRLLFYGVN
+869 PVFHDGRLLFYGVN

-908 GIRIPPLKLYD
+908 GLRIPPLKLYD
-919 RGVPRDDLFRMLSA
+919 KGVPRYDLLQMMSA
-933 NVRQPENFLGD
+933 NVRQSENFLGD
-944 LNAQIGSVLLA
+944 LNAQIGSVMLA
-955 EERVRDLLAE
+955 ARRIGDLLAE

-971 VSVVSEILAA
+971 MAVVAEILAA
-981 TERQVRQ
+981 TERQVRR
-988 FISGWPDGVYHGES
+988 FISGWPDGVYRGES

-1016 RARVTIDGDS
+1016 RAKVTIAGDS
-1026 LTIDLSDSSPQVEGF
+1026 MTIDLSDSSPQVEGF

-1075 RIVAPRGLVV
+1075 QIIAPRGLVV
-1085 NANPPAAVCMST
+1085 NANPPAPVCMST

-1110 ALAPAIPAAVTAG
+1110 ALAPAIPAAVSAG

-1157 EGIDGWSN
+1157 EGFDGWSN
-1165 VGEVNVAGGI
+1165 VGEINVAGGI

-1191 QRHELRPDSGGV
+1191 ERHELRPDSGGG

-1234 VPPFGLFGADDGLPH
+1234 VPPFGLFGAADGLPH
-1249 HYKIVSNGSER
+1249 HYKIVDNGTER

-1265 EVGVLVKPGDH
+1265 EVGVVVNPGDH
-1276 IICLSSGGGG
+1276 IVCLSSGGGG
-1286 YGNPTDR
+1286 YGLAEHRDG
-1293 PHDAAT
+1293 DAAA
-1299 WDLKNGYVTR
+1299 WDLKNGYVTG

>member
-13 TDFVVAEDGAHPR
+13 TDFVVAEEGGQPR
-26 IFKTHTTP
+26 FFKTQSTP
-34 ADPSIGVM
+34 EDPSIGM
-42 NGLRE
+42 MTGLQE
-47 AASACGLSLDQFL
+47 AAAGYGLSLDQL
-60 SGTDLVIH
+60 LGDTDLVIH

-78 ERKGATVGLV
+78 ERKGARVGLV

-110 RMKMV
+110 RMTPA
-115 EPLAAR
+115 EPLSAR
-121 YLRVGVPERVRAS
+121 YLRVGVPERIRAS
-134 GRVERPLDEDALVE
+134 GKVERPLDEAALIE
-148 SLDYLVA
+148 SLEYLVQ

-162 VCYLFSYLNPAHE
+162 VCFLFSYLNPSHE
-175 QRTAEIIRDRY
+175 QRAAEIIRNRLPEMY
-186 PDLYA
+186 T
-191 SLSHQ
+191 SLSHE

-208 TTVVNSYVGPVF
+208 TTVINSYVGPVF
-220 SRYLSNLA
+220 SRYLSHLSE
-228 QRFEAYPRLS
+228 RFEAYPQLR

-251 IADSARMAV
+251 IDDSSRMAV

-265 GPAGGVSAAAHI
+265 GPAGGVSAAAYI
-277 GQQLHEPRIIAFD
+277 GQLLEEPRVIAFD

-300 IENGVPHIANEKFE
+300 IEDGVPHITNEKFE

-340 DGGIL
+340 AGGIL

-365 DRPTVTDASLVLGY
+365 DKPTVTDASLVLGY
-379 LDPANFLGGRAGLDP
+379 LDAANFLGGRATLDY
-394 AAAQRALDAH
+394 AAAERSLTED
-404 VATPLHLSGVESA
+404 VSTPLNLSNVESA
-417 FGVYKVVCTTMAE
+417 YGVYKVVCTTIAE
-430 GIRLMSVS
+430 GIRLMSVQ
-438 RGVDPRAFTIMGFGG
+438 RGVDPREFTMMGFGG

-460 EVARQLQIEKV
+460 EVARQLQVGKV
-471 YIPSSAPVLSAYGM
+471 YIPASAPVLSAYGM
-485 LNTDIR
+485 LNTDIK
-491 YDYFRSHPVSLDRI
+491 YDLFRSYPVSLDRM
-505 DFTELRAILAE
+505 DLNELRSILDE
-516 LASEGRDKLLSQGVP
+516 LGAQGREKLSAQGVDDE
-531 ASAIEIQYSADMRY
+531 AVEIQYSADMRY

-554 PVPALDQSD
+554 ALPDPALPD
-563 AEFFRQLTSNFHSR
+563 ADFLARLTSNFHRR
-577 YEELYSYAQQDQEVR
+577 YEELYSYNQQDQEVR
-592 LITLRITAVGKLPR
+592 LVTLRVAAVGKLPR
-606 ISQLDRTGDGSA
+606 IAQLDRTGNR
-618 EDGSA
+618 SA
-623 AEPTGSRRV
+623 AGPAGSRRV
-632 YLGQWHDAPTY
+632 YMGEWREAPTY
-643 AAGSLPPGAEIDG
+643 AADSLPAGAEIAG
-656 PAVLESEFTTVLV
+656 PAILESEFTTILV

-682 IALTVSPDAAQPPPV
+682 VELRVNLGD
-697 IPAQAGIQTP
+697 
-707 VSSQAPASAPVSLEP
+707 APASRDAAPSLT
-722 GDTAGLSGD
+722 GVGAQDS
-731 RPADTSP
+731 PAH
-738 IPSPVIPAQ
+738 
-747 AGIQTPV
+747 G
-754 SAGANGQ
+754 
-761 ESGANDPITLAVVE
+761 DPITLAVVE

-811 DCQLVAQGEGIPV
+811 ECQLVAQGEGIPV

-830 VAGAAVRDYFGD
+830 VAGAAVRDYFAD
-842 DIHEG
+842 DISDG

-869 PIFHEGRLLFYGVN
+869 PVFYEGRVLFYGVN

-900 GANEIFQE
+900 GANEIYQE

-919 RGVPRDDLFRMLSA
+919 KGVPRNDLLQMLSA

-944 LNAQIGSVLLA
+944 LNAQIGSVMLAGQRIESLLA
-955 EERVRDLLAE
+955 D
-965 YGPDRL
+965 YGPDQL
-971 VSVVSEILAA
+971 MAVVSEILAA

-988 FISGWPDGVYHGES
+988 FISGWPDGVYLGES

-1016 RARVTIDGDS
+1016 RARVTIAGDS

-1075 RIVAPRGLVV
+1075 QIIAPRGLVV
-1085 NANPPAAVCMST
+1085 NANPPAPVCMST

-1110 ALAPAIPAAVTAG
+1110 ALAPAIPSAVSAG
-1123 FSRRLRYAITGH
+1123 FSRRLRYAITGA
-1135 DPRTGRQFIWHFF
+1135 DPRTGRTFIWHFF

-1157 EGIDGWSN
+1157 EGFDGWSN

-1191 QRHELRPDSGGV
+1191 ERHELRPDSGGV

-1220 EGPALLNTAGDGIV
+1220 AGPALLNTAGDGVV
-1234 VPPFGLFGADDGLPH
+1234 VPPFGLFGAADGLPH

-1265 EVGVLVKPGDH
+1265 EVGVVVNPGDH
-1276 IICLSSGGGG
+1276 IVCLSSGGGG
-1286 YGNPTDR
+1286 YGQPERRDK
-1293 PHDAAT
+1293 DASI
-1299 WDLKNGYVTR
+1299 WDLKNGYVTG

>member
-13 TDFVVAEDGAHPR
+13 TDFVVAGEEDQPR
-26 IFKTHTTP
+26 FFKTATTP
-34 ADPSIGVM
+34 EDPSIGVM
-42 NGLRE
+42 TGLQE
-47 AASACGLSLDQFL
+47 AAAAYGQSLDQFL
-60 SGTDLVIH
+60 GETDLVIH

-78 ERKGATVGLV
+78 ERKGAQVGLI

-110 RMKMV
+110 RMTPAA
-115 EPLAAR
+115 PLAAR
-121 YLRVGVPERVRAS
+121 YLRVGIPERTRAN
-134 GRVERPLDEDALVE
+134 GKVVQPLDEAALVE
-148 SLDYLVA
+148 NLDYLVK

-162 VCYLFSYLNPAHE
+162 VCFLFSYLNPSHE
-175 QRTAEIIRDRY
+175 RRVSEIVHQRY
-186 PDLYA
+186 PELFT
-191 SLSHQ
+191 SLSYD

-208 TTVVNSYVGPVF
+208 TTVINSYVGPVF
-220 SRYLSNLA
+220 SRYLANLG
-228 QRFEAYPRLS
+228 QRFEAYPQMR

-251 IADSARMAV
+251 IDDSSRMAV

-265 GPAGGVSAAAHI
+265 GPAGGVSAAAYI
-277 GQQLHEPRIIAFD
+277 GQLLNEPKVIAFD

-300 IENGVPHIANEKFE
+300 IENGVPHISNEKFE

-340 DGGIL
+340 EGGIL
-345 HVGPDSAGADPGPA
+345 HVGPESAGAEPGPA

-365 DRPTVTDASLVLGY
+365 ENPTVTDASLALGY
-379 LDPANFLGGRAGLDP
+379 LDADNFLGGRASLN
-394 AAAQRALDAH
+394 AAAAEQALADH
-404 VATPLHLSGVESA
+404 VSAPLNLSNEEAAYGV
-417 FGVYKVVCTTMAE
+417 FKVVCTSIAE
-430 GIRLMSVS
+430 GIRLMSVQ
-438 RGVDPRAFTIMGFGG
+438 RGVDPREFTMMGFGG

-460 EVARQLQIEKV
+460 EVARQLQVEKV
-471 YIPSSAPVLSAYGM
+471 YIPASAPVLSAYGM
-485 LNTDIR
+485 LNTDIK
-491 YDYFRSHPVSLDRI
+491 YDYFRSYPVSLDRL
-505 DFTELRAILAE
+505 DLDELRTILDQ
-516 LASEGRDKLLSQGVP
+516 LAGQGRDKLQDQGVAP
-531 ASAIEIQYSADMRY
+531 GAVEIQYSADMRY

-554 PVPALDQSD
+554 PLPDPTQPD
-563 AEFFRQLTSNFHSR
+563 ATFVNQLTANFHRR
-577 YEELYSYAQQDQEVR
+577 YEELYSYNQQEQEVR
-592 LITLRITAVGKLPR
+592 LVTLRVAAVGKLPR
-606 ISQLDRTGDGSA
+606 VAQSGEHG
-618 EDGSA
+618 EGSA
-623 AEPTGSRRV
+623 AAPVGSRSV
-632 YLGQWHDAPTY
+632 YLSEWQEAPIY
-643 AAGSLPPGAEIDG
+643 AADGLPAGAEIPG
-656 PAVLESEFTTVLV
+656 PAIVESEFTTILV
-669 WPGDHATV
+669 SPGDVATV
-677 DSMGG
+677 DAMGG
-682 IALTVSPDAAQPPPV
+682 VELRVNQGVQNSKPV
-697 IPAQAGIQTP
+697 TPAETGVQKMP
-707 VSSQAPASAPVSLEP
+707 L
-722 GDTAGLSGD
+722 DSGFRRND
-731 RPADTSP
+731 GSRVRNDGSRVRNDG
-738 IPSPVIPAQ
+738 SYD
-747 AGIQTPV
+747 
-754 SAGANGQ
+754 
-761 ESGANDPITLAVVE
+761 DPITLAVVE

-804 STAILDG
+804 STAILDNE
-811 DCQLVAQGEGIPV
+811 CQLVAQGEGIPV

-830 VAGAAVRDYFGD
+830 VAGAAVRDYFAD
-842 DIHEG
+842 DIHDG

-869 PIFHEGRLLFYGVN
+869 PVFHQGRLLFYGVN

-908 GIRIPPLKLYD
+908 GLRIPPLKLYD
-919 RGVPRDDLFRMLSA
+919 KGVPRYDLLQMMSA
-933 NVRQPENFLGD
+933 NVRQSENFLGD
-944 LNAQIGSVLLA
+944 LNAQIGSVMLA
-955 EERVRDLLAE
+955 ARRIEDLLAE
-965 YGPDRL
+965 YGADRL
-971 VSVVSEILAA
+971 MAVVAEILAA

-988 FISGWPDGVYHGES
+988 FISGWPDGVYQGES

-1016 RARVTIDGDS
+1016 RAKVTIAGDS
-1026 LTIDLSDSSPQVEGF
+1026 LTIDLSESSPQVEGF

-1075 RIVAPRGLVV
+1075 QIIAPRGLVV
-1085 NANPPAAVCMST
+1085 NANPPAPVCMST

-1110 ALAPAIPAAVTAG
+1110 ALAPAIPAAVSAG

-1157 EGIDGWSN
+1157 EGFDGWSN
-1165 VGEVNVAGGI
+1165 VGEINVAGGI

-1191 QRHELRPDSGGV
+1191 RRHELRPDSGGV

-1249 HYKIVSNGSER
+1249 HYKIVNNGTER

-1265 EVGVLVKPGDH
+1265 EVGVVVNPGDH
-1276 IICLSSGGGG
+1276 IVCLSSGGGG
-1286 YGNPTDR
+1286 YG
-1293 PHDAAT
+1293 DAAERDRAAAA
-1299 WDLKNGYVTR
+1299 WDLRNGYVTR

>member
-13 TDFVVAEDGAHPR
+13 TDFVVAGETGQPR
-26 IFKTHTTP
+26 FFKTATTP
-34 ADPSIGVM
+34 DDPSIGVM
-42 NGLRE
+42 AGLRD
-47 AASACGLSLDQFL
+47 AADAYGLSLDQFL
-60 SGTDLVIH
+60 GDTDLVIH

-78 ERKGATVGLV
+78 ERKGATVGLI

-110 RMKMV
+110 RMTMV

-121 YLRVGVPERVRAS
+121 YLRVGIPERVRAN
-134 GRVERPLDEDALVE
+134 GKVERPLDEAALIE
-148 SLDYLVA
+148 NLDYLVR

-162 VCYLFSYLNPAHE
+162 VCFLFSYLNPSHE
-175 QRTAEIIRDRY
+175 RRASEIIRQRY
-186 PDLYA
+186 PELYA
-191 SLSHQ
+191 SLSHE

-208 TTVVNSYVGPVF
+208 TTVINSYVGPVF
-220 SRYLSNLA
+220 SRYLANLA
-228 QRFEAYPRLS
+228 QRFEAYPRLR

-251 IADSARMAV
+251 IADSSRMAV

-265 GPAGGVSAAAHI
+265 GPAGGVSAAAYI
-277 GQQLHEPRIIAFD
+277 GQLLDEPRIIAFD

-300 IENGVPHIANEKFE
+300 IENGVPHISNEKFE

-340 DGGIL
+340 EGGIL
-345 HVGPDSAGADPGPA
+345 HVGPESAGAEPGPA

-365 DRPTVTDASLVLGY
+365 ENPTVTDASLTLGY
-379 LDPANFLGGRAGLDP
+379 LDAANFLGGRANLDT
-394 AAAQRALDAH
+394 AAAERALADH
-404 VATPLHLSGVESA
+404 VGAPLNLSTVESA
-417 FGVYKVVCTTMAE
+417 FGVFKVVCTSIAE
-430 GIRLMSVS
+430 GIRLMSVQ
-438 RGVDPRAFTIMGFGG
+438 RGVDPRDFTIMGFGG

-460 EVARQLQIEKV
+460 EVARQLEVSKV
-471 YIPSSAPVLSAYGM
+471 YIPASAPVLSAYGM
-485 LNTDIR
+485 LNTDIK
-491 YDYFRSHPVSLDRI
+491 YDFFRSYPVSLDRL
-505 DFTELRAILAE
+505 DLDELRSILEE
-516 LASEGRDKLLSQGVP
+516 LAAQGRGKLHDQGMPSDAV
-531 ASAIEIQYSADMRY
+531 EIQYSADMRY

-554 PVPALDQSD
+554 PLPDPTLPAP
-563 AEFFRQLTSNFHSR
+563 EFISRLTDNFHSR
-577 YEELYSYAQQDQEVR
+577 YQELYSYNQQDQEVR
-592 LITLRITAVGKLPR
+592 LVTLRVAAIGKLPR
-606 ISQLDRTGDGSA
+606 IAQSDQRRDDRADH
-618 EDGSA
+618 
-623 AEPTGSRRV
+623 PVGSRRI
-632 YLGQWHDAPTY
+632 YLDEWQDAPTY
-643 AAGSLPPGAEIDG
+643 AADGLPAGAEIDG
-656 PAVLESEFTTVLV
+656 PAILESEFTTILV

-677 DSMGG
+677 DAMGG
-682 IALTVSPDAAQPPPV
+682 VELNVNLETARVAQDAQQDV
-697 IPAQAGIQTP
+697 
-707 VSSQAPASAPVSLEP
+707 ASA
-722 GDTAGLSGD
+722 A
-731 RPADTSP
+731 A
-738 IPSPVIPAQ
+738 
-747 AGIQTPV
+747 
-754 SAGANGQ
+754 
-761 ESGANDPITLAVVE
+761 DPITLAVVE

-842 DIHEG
+842 DIHDG

-869 PIFHEGRLLFYGVN
+869 PVFHQGRLLFYGVN

-908 GIRIPPLKLYD
+908 GLRIPPLKLYD
-919 RGVPRDDLFRMLSA
+919 KGVPRYDLLQMMSA
-933 NVRQPENFLGD
+933 NVRQSENFLGD
-944 LNAQIGSVLLA
+944 LNAQIGSVMLA
-955 EERVRDLLAE
+955 GRRIGDLLAE

-971 VSVVSEILAA
+971 MTVVSEILAA
-981 TERQVRQ
+981 TERQVRR
-988 FISGWPDGVYHGES
+988 FISGWPDGVYRGES

-1016 RARVTIDGDS
+1016 RAKVTIAGDS
-1026 LTIDLSDSSPQVEGF
+1026 MIIDLSDSSPQVEGF

-1075 RIVAPRGLVV
+1075 QIIAPRGLVV
-1085 NANPPAAVCMST
+1085 NANPPAPVCMST
-1097 NHCAEEVVEAVFK
+1097 NHCAEEIVEAVFK
-1110 ALAPAIPAAVTAG
+1110 ALAPAIPAAVSAG

-1157 EGIDGWSN
+1157 EGYDGWSN

-1191 QRHELRPDSGGV
+1191 ERHELRPDSGGV

-1234 VPPFGLFGADDGLPH
+1234 VPPFGLFGATDGLPH
-1249 HYKIVSNGSER
+1249 HYKIVNNGTER

-1265 EVGVLVKPGDH
+1265 EVGVVVNPGDH

-1286 YGNPTDR
+1286 YGLAEARDK
-1293 PHDAAT
+1293 DAAA

>member
-1 MYKIGI
+1 MYKVGI

-13 TDFVVAEDGAHPR
+13 TDFVVAGESGQPR
-26 IFKTHTTP
+26 FFKTATTP
-34 ADPSIGVM
+34 DDPSIGVM
-42 NGLRE
+42 AGLRD
-47 AASACGLSLDQFL
+47 AADAYGLSLDQFL
-60 SGTDLVIH
+60 GDTDLVIH

-78 ERKGATVGLV
+78 ERKGATVGLI

-110 RMKMV
+110 RMTMV

-121 YLRVGVPERVRAS
+121 YLRVGIPERIRAS
-134 GRVERPLDEDALVE
+134 GKVERPLDEAALIE
-148 SLDYLVA
+148 NLDYLVN

-162 VCYLFSYLNPAHE
+162 VCFLFSYLNPSHE
-175 QRTAEIIRDRY
+175 RRASEIIRQRY

-191 SLSHQ
+191 SLSHE

-208 TTVVNSYVGPVF
+208 TTVINSYVGPVF
-220 SRYLSNLA
+220 SRYLANLA
-228 QRFEAYPRLS
+228 QRFEAYPRLR

-251 IADSARMAV
+251 IADSSRMAV

-265 GPAGGVSAAAHI
+265 GPAGGVSAAAYI
-277 GQQLHEPRIIAFD
+277 GQMLSEPKVIAFD

-300 IENGVPHIANEKFE
+300 IENGVPHVANEKFE

-340 DGGIL
+340 EGGIL
-345 HVGPDSAGADPGPA
+345 HVGPESAGAEPGPA

-365 DRPTVTDASLVLGY
+365 VNPTVTDASLALGY
-379 LDPANFLGGRAGLDP
+379 LDAANFLGGRASLDT
-394 AAAQRALDAH
+394 AAAEQALAEH
-404 VATPLHLSGVESA
+404 VGAPLNLSTVESA
-417 FGVYKVVCTTMAE
+417 FGVFKVVCTSIAE
-430 GIRLMSVS
+430 GIRLMSVQ
-438 RGVDPRAFTIMGFGG
+438 RGVDPRDFTIMGFGG

-460 EVARQLQIEKV
+460 EVARQLEVSKV
-471 YIPSSAPVLSAYGM
+471 YIPASAPVLSAYGM
-485 LNTDIR
+485 LNTDIK
-491 YDYFRSHPVSLDRI
+491 YDFFRSYPVSLDRL
-505 DFTELRAILAE
+505 DLDELRSILEE
-516 LASEGRDKLLSQGVP
+516 LATQGRDKLHDQGMPSDAV
-531 ASAIEIQYSADMRY
+531 EIQYSADMRY

-554 PVPALDQSD
+554 PLPDPTLPDS
-563 AEFFRQLTSNFHSR
+563 EFIARLTDNFHSR
-577 YEELYSYAQQDQEVR
+577 YQELYSYNQQDQEVR
-592 LITLRITAVGKLPR
+592 LVTLRVAAVGKLPR
-606 ISQLDRTGDGSA
+606 IAQSDQHRDD
-618 EDGSA
+618 SA
-623 AEPTGSRRV
+623 AHPVGSRRI
-632 YLGQWHDAPTY
+632 YLGEWQDAPTF
-643 AAGSLPPGAEIDG
+643 AADGLPAGAEIDG
-656 PAVLESEFTTVLV
+656 PAILESEFTTILV
-669 WPGDHATV
+669 WPGDRASV
-677 DSMGG
+677 DAMGG
-682 IALTVSPDAAQPPPV
+682 VELRVNLETARVAQDAQHA
-697 IPAQAGIQTP
+697 A
-707 VSSQAPASAPVSLEP
+707 
-722 GDTAGLSGD
+722 
-731 RPADTSP
+731 
-738 IPSPVIPAQ
+738 
-747 AGIQTPV
+747 
-754 SAGANGQ
+754 AGAD
-761 ESGANDPITLAVVE
+761 ADPITLAVVE

-842 DIHEG
+842 DIHDG

-869 PIFHEGRLLFYGVN
+869 PVFHQGRLLFYGVN

-908 GIRIPPLKLYD
+908 GLRIPPLKLYD
-919 RGVPRDDLFRMLSA
+919 KGVPRYDLLQMMSA
-933 NVRQPENFLGD
+933 NVRQSENFLGD
-944 LNAQIGSVLLA
+944 LNAQIGSVMLA
-955 EERVRDLLAE
+955 GRRIGDLLAE

-971 VSVVSEILAA
+971 MTVVSEILAA

-988 FISGWPDGVYHGES
+988 FISGWPDGVYRGES

-1016 RARVTIDGDS
+1016 RAEVTIAGDS
-1026 LTIDLSDSSPQVEGF
+1026 MAIDLSDSSPQVEGF

-1075 RIVAPRGLVV
+1075 QIIAPRGLVV
-1085 NANPPAAVCMST
+1085 NANPPAPVCMST

-1110 ALAPAIPAAVTAG
+1110 ALAPAIPTAVSAG

-1157 EGIDGWSN
+1157 EGFDGWSN
-1165 VGEVNVAGGI
+1165 VGEINVAGGI

-1191 QRHELRPDSGGV
+1191 ERHELRPDSGGV

-1234 VPPFGLFGADDGLPH
+1234 VPPFGLFGATDGLPH
-1249 HYKIVSNGSER
+1249 HYKIVNNGTER

-1265 EVGVLVKPGDH
+1265 EVGVVVNPGDH
-1276 IICLSSGGGG
+1276 IVCLSSGGGG
-1286 YGNPTDR
+1286 YGSAEARDE
-1293 PHDAAT
+1293 DAAA

>member
-13 TDFVVAEDGAHPR
+13 TDFVVAGEGGQPR
-26 IFKTHTTP
+26 FFKTQSTP
-34 ADPSIGVM
+34 DDPSIGVM
-42 NGLRE
+42 TGLQE
-47 AASACGLSLDQFL
+47 AAGACGLSLDQL
-60 SGTDLVIH
+60 LGDTDLVIH

-78 ERKGATVGLV
+78 ERKGAKVGLI

-110 RMKMV
+110 RMQPA
-115 EPLAAR
+115 EPLAVR
-121 YLRVGVPERVRAS
+121 FLRAGVPERIRAN
-134 GRVERPLDEDALVE
+134 GMVERPLDEAALVE
-148 SLDYLVA
+148 NLEHLVR

-162 VCYLFSYLNPAHE
+162 VCFLFSYLNPSHE
-175 QRTAEIIRDRY
+175 QQAWENIRRRF
-186 PDLYA
+186 PDVYT
-191 SLSHQ
+191 SLSHE

-208 TTVVNSYVGPVF
+208 TTVINSYVGPVF
-220 SRYLSNLA
+220 SRYLSRLGE
-228 QRFEAYPRLS
+228 RFEAYPQLK

-251 IADSARMAV
+251 IDDSSRMAV

-265 GPAGGVSAAAHI
+265 GPAGGVSAAAYI
-277 GQQLHEPRIIAFD
+277 GQLLEEPRVIAFD

-300 IENGVPHIANEKFE
+300 IENGVPHITNEKFE

-340 DGGIL
+340 EGGIL

-359 CYGRGG
+359 CYDRGG
-365 DRPTVTDASLVLGY
+365 VHPTVTDASLVMGY
-379 LDPANFLGGRAGLDP
+379 LDASNFLGGKASLDP
-394 AAAQRALDAH
+394 AAAGQSLNTD
-404 VATPLHLSGVESA
+404 VSTPLNLSDVESA
-417 FGVYKVVCTTMAE
+417 FGVYKVVCTTIAE
-430 GIRLMSVS
+430 GIRVMSVQ
-438 RGVDPRAFTIMGFGG
+438 RGVDPREFTIMGFGG

-460 EVARQLQIEKV
+460 EVARQLQVAKV
-471 YIPSSAPVLSAYGM
+471 YIPASAPVLSAYGM
-485 LNTDIR
+485 LNTDIK
-491 YDYFRSHPVSLDRI
+491 YDFFRSYPVSLDRMDLNDLRSI
-505 DFTELRAILAE
+505 LDELGAQ
-516 LASEGRDKLLSQGVP
+516 GRDKLSAQGVGDE
-531 ASAIEIQYSADMRY
+531 AVEIQYSADMRY

-554 PVPALDQSD
+554 PLPDPFIPSS
-563 AEFFRQLTSNFHSR
+563 EFIGQLTSNFHRR
-577 YEELYSYAQQDQEVR
+577 YAELYSYAQQDQEVR
-592 LITLRITAVGKLPR
+592 LVTLRVSAVGKLPR
-606 ISQLDRTGDGSA
+606 IAQLDRTHDGK
-618 EDGSA
+618 A
-623 AEPTGSRRV
+623 ATPAGSRRV
-632 YLGQWHDAPTY
+632 YLGEWQEAATY
-643 AAGSLPPGAEIDG
+643 VADSLPAGAEIDG
-656 PAVLESEFTTVLV
+656 PAVLESDFTTILV
-669 WPGDHATV
+669 WPGDRASV

-682 IALTVSPDAAQPPPV
+682 VELRVSQGDAPTLTLPRREREQLRNASP
-697 IPAQAGIQTP
+697 
-707 VSSQAPASAPVSLEP
+707 E
-722 GDTAGLSGD
+722 
-731 RPADTSP
+731 
-738 IPSPVIPAQ
+738 
-747 AGIQTPV
+747 
-754 SAGANGQ
+754 SAGADGQ
-761 ESGANDPITLAVVE
+761 DSPSHDDPITLAVVE

-804 STAILDG
+804 STAILDR

-830 VAGAAVRDYFGD
+830 VAGAAVRDYFGE
-842 DIHEG
+842 DISDG

-869 PIFHEGRLLFYGVN
+869 PVFHEGQLLFYGVN

-889 VGGGTHGGYNP
+889 VGGATHGGYNP

-908 GIRIPPLKLYD
+908 GLRIPPLKLYD
-919 RGVPRDDLFRMLSA
+919 RGVPRNDLLQMLSA

-944 LNAQIGSVLLA
+944 LNAQIGSVMLAARRIESLL
-955 EERVRDLLAE
+955 VD
-965 YGPDRL
+965 YGADRL
-971 VSVVSEILAA
+971 LGVVAEILSA

-1016 RARVTIDGDS
+1016 RAEVTIAGDS
-1026 LTIDLSDSSPQVEGF
+1026 MTIDLSESSPQVEGF

-1075 RIVAPRGLVV
+1075 QIVAPRGLVV
-1085 NANPPAAVCMST
+1085 NANPPAPVCMST

-1110 ALAPAIPAAVTAG
+1110 ALAPAIPGAVSAG
-1123 FSRRLRYAITGH
+1123 FSRRLRYAITGS
-1135 DPRTGRQFIWHFF
+1135 DPRTGRRFIWHFF

-1157 EGIDGWSN
+1157 EGVDGWSN
-1165 VGEVNVAGGI
+1165 VGEINVAGGI

-1191 QRHELRPDSGGV
+1191 ERHELRPDSGGA
-1203 GAWRGGLGA
+1203 GKWRGGLGA

-1220 EGPALLNTAGDGIV
+1220 DGPALLNTAGDGVV
-1234 VPPFGLFGADDGLPH
+1234 VPPFGLFGATDGLPH
-1249 HYKIVSNGSER
+1249 HYKIVSNGTDR

-1265 EVGVLVKPGDH
+1265 EVGVVVNPGDH

-1286 YGNPTDR
+1286 YGEPENRDK
-1293 PHDAAT
+1293 DASI
-1299 WDLKNGYVTR
+1299 WDFKNGYVTN

>member
-13 TDFVVAEDGAHPR
+13 TDFVVAGEGGQPR
-26 IFKTHTTP
+26 FFKTQSTP
-34 ADPSIGVM
+34 EDPSIGVM
-42 NGLRE
+42 TGLQE
-47 AASACGLSLDQFL
+47 AAAAYGLSLDQL
-60 SGTDLVIH
+60 LGDTDLVIH

-78 ERKGATVGLV
+78 ERKGARVGLI

-110 RMKMV
+110 RMTPV

-134 GRVERPLDEDALVE
+134 GLVVRPLDEDALVE
-148 SLDYLVA
+148 SLEYLVQ

-162 VCYLFSYLNPAHE
+162 VCFLFSYLNPSHE
-175 QRTAEIIRDRY
+175 QQAWENIRRRF
-186 PDLYA
+186 PDMYT
-191 SLSHQ
+191 SLSHE

-208 TTVVNSYVGPVF
+208 TTVINSYVGPVF
-220 SRYLSNLA
+220 SRYLRRLNE
-228 QRFEAYPRLS
+228 RFEAYPQLR

-251 IADSARMAV
+251 IADSSRMAV

-265 GPAGGVSAAAHI
+265 GPAGGVSAAAYI
-277 GQQLHEPRIIAFD
+277 GQLLEEPKVIAFD

-300 IENGVPHIANEKFE
+300 IENGVPHITNEKFE

-340 DGGIL
+340 KGGIL
-345 HVGPDSAGADPGPA
+345 HVGPDSAGAEPGPA
-359 CYGRGG
+359 CYSKGG
-365 DRPTVTDASLVLGY
+365 EKPTVTDASLVLGY
-379 LDPANFLGGRAGLDP
+379 LDGSNFLGGKATLN
-394 AAAQRALDAH
+394 AAAAEQSLAEN
-404 VATPLHLSGVESA
+404 VAAPLSLSIVEA
-417 FGVYKVVCTTMAE
+417 AYGVYKVVCTTIAE
-430 GIRLMSVS
+430 GIRVMSVQ
-438 RGVDPRAFTIMGFGG
+438 RGVDPREFTMMGFGG

-460 EVARQLQIEKV
+460 EVARQLQVEKV
-471 YIPSSAPVLSAYGM
+471 YIPASAPVLSAYGM
-485 LNTDIR
+485 LNTDIK
-491 YDYFRSHPVSLDRI
+491 YDFFRSYPVSLDRL
-505 DFTELRAILAE
+505 DLNELRSILDE
-516 LASEGRDKLLSQGVP
+516 LGCQGREKLSARGV
-531 ASAIEIQYSADMRY
+531 AGDAVEIHYSADMRY

-554 PVPALDQSD
+554 PLPDPNLPDLEFLDL
-563 AEFFRQLTSNFHSR
+563 LTANFHQR
-577 YEELYSYAQQDQEVR
+577 YQQLYSYSQQDQEVR
-592 LITLRITAVGKLPR
+592 LVTLRVAAVGRLPR
-606 ISQLDRTGDGSA
+606 IAQLDR
-618 EDGSA
+618 EDDEKA
-623 AEPTGSRRV
+623 ASPAGNRRV
-632 YLGQWHDAPTY
+632 YLGEWQQAPTY
-643 AAGSLPPGAEIDG
+643 AAGSLPAGAEVAG
-656 PAVLESEFTTVLV
+656 PAILESDFTTILV
-669 WPGDHATV
+669 WPGDYATV

-682 IALTVSPDAAQPPPV
+682 IALRVNLETPAVTQDTVPNSGKVDAQ
-697 IPAQAGIQTP
+697 
-707 VSSQAPASAPVSLEP
+707 
-722 GDTAGLSGD
+722 DRTAHD
-731 RPADTSP
+731 
-738 IPSPVIPAQ
+738 
-747 AGIQTPV
+747 
-754 SAGANGQ
+754 
-761 ESGANDPITLAVVE
+761 DPITLAVVE

-830 VAGAAVRDYFGD
+830 VAGAAVRDYFGE
-842 DIHEG
+842 DIYEG

-869 PIFHEGRLLFYGVN
+869 PIFYEGRLLFYGVN

-908 GIRIPPLKLYD
+908 GLRIPPLKLYD
-919 RGVPRDDLFRMLSA
+919 KGVPRTDLLQMLSA

-944 LNAQIGSVLLA
+944 LNAQIGSVMLAAQRIQSLLT
-955 EERVRDLLAE
+955 D
-965 YGPDRL
+965 YGPDQL
-971 VSVVSEILAA
+971 MTVVAEILAA

-988 FISGWPDGVYHGES
+988 FISDWPDGMYYGES
-1002 FVDDDGF
+1002 LVDDDGF
-1009 DSKLVPI
+1009 ESKLVPI
-1016 RARVTIDGDS
+1016 RAKVTIEGDS
-1026 LTIDLSDSSPQVEGF
+1026 MTIDLSESSPQVEGF

-1075 RIVAPRGLVV
+1075 QIIAPRGLIV
-1085 NANPPAAVCMST
+1085 NANPPAPVCMST

-1110 ALAPAIPAAVTAG
+1110 ALAPAIPAAVSAG
-1123 FSRRLRYAITGH
+1123 FSRRLRYAITGL
-1135 DPRTGRQFIWHFF
+1135 DPRTGRRFIWHFF

-1157 EGIDGWSN
+1157 YGYDGWSN
-1165 VGEVNVAGGI
+1165 VGEINVAGGI

-1191 QRHELRPDSGGV
+1191 ERHELRPDSGGV
-1203 GAWRGGLGA
+1203 GAWCGGLGA

-1220 EGPALLNTAGDGIV
+1220 EGPALLNTAGDGVI
-1234 VPPFGLFGADDGLPH
+1234 VPPFGLFGATDGLPH
-1249 HYKIVSNGSER
+1249 HYKIVSGEAER

-1265 EVGVLVKPGDH
+1265 EVGVVVNPGDH
-1276 IICLSSGGGG
+1276 IVCLSSGGGG
-1286 YGNPTDR
+1286 YGQPENRDK
-1293 PHDAAT
+1293 DAT
-1299 WDLKNGYVTR
+1299 IWDLKNGYVTG

>member
-13 TDFVVAEDGAHPR
+13 TDFVVARDGGQPSF
-26 IFKTHTTP
+26 FKTPSTP
-34 ADPSIGVM
+34 NDPSIGVM
-42 NGLRE
+42 TGLQE
-47 AASACGLSLDQFL
+47 VAAAYGLSLDQLL
-60 SGTDLVIH
+60 SNTDLVIH

-78 ERKGATVGLV
+78 ERKGAKVGLI

-110 RMKMV
+110 RMKPA
-115 EPLAAR
+115 EPLASR
-121 YLRVGVPERVRAS
+121 YLRVGIPERVRAN
-134 GRVERPLDEDALVE
+134 GLVERPLDEAALIE
-148 SLDYLVA
+148 SLEYLVQ

-162 VCYLFSYLNPAHE
+162 VCFLFSYLNPSHE
-175 QRTAEIIRDRY
+175 QQAWEIIRRRF
-186 PDLYA
+186 PDMYT
-191 SLSHQ
+191 SLSHE

-208 TTVVNSYVGPVF
+208 TTVINSYVGPVF
-220 SRYLSNLA
+220 SRYLSHLGE
-228 QRFEAYPRLS
+228 RFEAYPQLK

-251 IADSARMAV
+251 IGDSSRMAV

-265 GPAGGVSAAAHI
+265 GPAGGVSAAAYI
-277 GQQLHEPRIIAFD
+277 GQLLDEPQAGGSARGLSKIIAFD

-300 IENGVPHIANEKFE
+300 IENGVPHITNEKFE
-314 AGWKIAAPMIDIHT
+314 VGWKIAAPMIDIHT

-340 DGGIL
+340 EGGIL
-345 HVGPDSAGADPGPA
+345 HVGPESAGAEPGPA
-359 CYGRGG
+359 SYGKGG
-365 DRPTVTDASLVLGY
+365 DKPTVTDANLVLGY
-379 LDPANFLGGRAGLDP
+379 LDAGNFLGGKASLDP
-394 AAAQRALDAH
+394 AAAEHSLAED
-404 VATPLHLSGVESA
+404 VARPLHLSNVESA
-417 FGVYKVVCTTMAE
+417 YGVYKVVCTTIAE
-430 GIRLMSVS
+430 GIRLMSVQ
-438 RGVDPRAFTIMGFGG
+438 RGVDPREFTMMGFGG
-453 ASGLHAS
+453 ASGLHAA
-460 EVARQLQIEKV
+460 EVARQLQVEKV
-471 YIPSSAPVLSAYGM
+471 YIPASAPVLSAYGM
-485 LNTDIR
+485 LNTDIK
-491 YDYFRSHPVSLDRI
+491 YDFFRSYPVSLDRI
-505 DFTELRAILAE
+505 DLNELRSILGE
-516 LASEGRDKLLSQGVP
+516 LGTQGRDKL
-531 ASAIEIQYSADMRY
+531 SAQSVAEDAVEIQYSADMRY

-554 PVPALDQSD
+554 PLPDSALPDS
-563 AEFFRQLTSNFHSR
+563 EFLARLTSYFHQR
-577 YEELYSYAQQDQEVR
+577 YEELYSYNQQDQEVR
-592 LITLRITAVGKLPR
+592 LVTLRTAAIGKLPR
-606 ISQLDRTGDGSA
+606 IAQLDRTGEQHADT
-618 EDGSA
+618 
-623 AEPTGSRRV
+623 PVGSRRV
-632 YLGQWHDAPTY
+632 YLGEWQDAPTY
-643 AAGSLPPGAEIDG
+643 AADSLPAGTEITG
-656 PAVLESEFTTVLV
+656 PAILESEFTTILV

-677 DSMGG
+677 DNMGG
-682 IALTVSPDAAQPPPV
+682 VQLQVNQEATLPTKDAA
-697 IPAQAGIQTP
+697 
-707 VSSQAPASAPVSLEP
+707 
-722 GDTAGLSGD
+722 SGESV
-731 RPADTSP
+731 PADLPRAS
-738 IPSPVIPAQ
+738 V
-747 AGIQTPV
+747 
-754 SAGANGQ
+754 
-761 ESGANDPITLAVVE
+761 DPITLAVVE

-830 VAGAAVRDYFGD
+830 VAGAAVRDYFGK
-842 DIHEG
+842 DISEG

-869 PIFHEGRLLFYGVN
+869 PIFHQGRLLFYGVN

-900 GANEIFQE
+900 GANEIYQE
-908 GIRIPPLKLYD
+908 GLRIPPLKLYD
-919 RGVPRDDLFRMLSA
+919 KGVPRTDLLQMLSA

-944 LNAQIGSVLLA
+944 LNAQIGSVMLAAQRIESLL
-955 EERVRDLLAE
+955 DD

-971 VSVVSEILAA
+971 MEVVSEILAA

-988 FISGWPDGVYHGES
+988 FISGWPDGVYYGES

-1016 RARVTIDGDS
+1016 RAKVTIADDS
-1026 LTIDLSDSSPQVEGF
+1026 LTIDLSESSPQVEGF

-1075 RIVAPRGLVV
+1075 QIIAPRGLVV
-1085 NANPPAAVCMST
+1085 NANPPAPVCMST

-1110 ALAPAIPAAVTAG
+1110 ALAPAIPTAVSAG
-1123 FSRRLRYAITGH
+1123 FSRRLRYAITGS
-1135 DPRTGRQFIWHFF
+1135 DPRTGRRFIWHFF

-1157 EGIDGWSN
+1157 SGFDGWSN
-1165 VGEVNVAGGI
+1165 VGEINVAGGI

-1191 QRHELRPDSGGV
+1191 ERHELRPDSGGV

-1220 EGPALLNTAGDGIV
+1220 EGPALLNTAGDGVV
-1234 VPPFGLFGADDGLPH
+1234 VPPFGLFGATDGLPH
-1249 HYKIVSNGSER
+1249 HYMIVSNSGER

-1265 EVGVLVKPGDH
+1265 EVEVVVNPGDH
-1276 IICLSSGGGG
+1276 IVCLSSGGGG
-1286 YGNPTDR
+1286 YGQPENRDK
-1293 PHDAAT
+1293 DALI
-1299 WDLKNGYVTR
+1299 WDLKNGYVTG

>member
-13 TDFVVAEDGAHPR
+13 TDFVVAGEGGQPR
-26 IFKTHTTP
+26 FFKTQTTP
-34 ADPSIGVM
+34 DDPSIGVM
-42 NGLRE
+42 TGLQE
-47 AASACGLSLDQFL
+47 AAAAHGLPLDQL
-60 SGTDLVIH
+60 LGDTGLVIH

-78 ERKGATVGLV
+78 ERKGARVGLI

-110 RMKMV
+110 RMTPA
-115 EPLAAR
+115 EPLSAR
-121 YLRVGVPERVRAS
+121 YLRVGVPERVRAN
-134 GRVERPLDEDALVE
+134 GVVERSLDEAALVE
-148 SLDYLVA
+148 NLEYLVQ

-162 VCYLFSYLNPAHE
+162 VCFLFSYLNPSHE
-175 QRTAEIIRDRY
+175 QQAAEIIRRRF
-186 PDLYA
+186 PDTYT
-191 SLSHQ
+191 SLSHE

-208 TTVVNSYVGPVF
+208 TTVINSYVGPVF
-220 SRYLSNLA
+220 SRYLSRLNE
-228 QRFEAYPRLS
+228 RFEAYSQLS

-251 IADSARMAV
+251 IEDSSRMAV

-265 GPAGGVSAAAHI
+265 GPAGGVSAAAYI
-277 GQQLHEPRIIAFD
+277 GQLLEEPKVIALD

-300 IENGVPHIANEKFE
+300 IENGVPHITNEKFE

-328 LGAGGG
+328 MGAGGG

-340 DGGIL
+340 EGGIL
-345 HVGPDSAGADPGPA
+345 HVGPDSAGAEPGPA
-359 CYGRGG
+359 CYGKGG
-365 DRPTVTDASLVLGY
+365 VDPTVTDASLVLGY
-379 LDPANFLGGRAGLDP
+379 LDASNFLGGKASLDP
-394 AAAQRALDAH
+394 AAAEQSLAEN
-404 VATPLHLSGVESA
+404 VATPLNLSNVESA
-417 FGVYKVVCTTMAE
+417 YGVYKVVCTTIAE
-430 GIRLMSVS
+430 GIRLMSVQ
-438 RGVDPRAFTIMGFGG
+438 RGVDPREFTIMGFGG
-453 ASGLHAS
+453 ASGLHAA
-460 EVARQLQIEKV
+460 EVARQLQVAKV
-471 YIPSSAPVLSAYGM
+471 YIPASAPVLSAYGM
-485 LNTDIR
+485 LNTDIK
-491 YDYFRSHPVSLDRI
+491 YDFFRSYPVSLDRL
-505 DFTELRAILAE
+505 DLNELRSIPDE
-516 LASEGRDKLLSQGVP
+516 LVAQGRDKLSAQGV
-531 ASAIEIQYSADMRY
+531 ADEAVEILYSADMRY

-554 PVPALDQSD
+554 PLPDPTLPDSEFV
-563 AEFFRQLTSNFHSR
+563 AELTANFHRR
-577 YEELYSYAQQDQEVR
+577 YEELYSYNQQDQEVR
-592 LITLRITAVGKLPR
+592 LVTLRVAAVGKLPR
-606 ISQLDRTGDGSA
+606 IAQLDRTGDGN
-618 EDGSA
+618 A
-623 AEPTGSRRV
+623 ASPVGSRRV
-632 YLGQWHDAPTY
+632 YLGEWREAPTY
-643 AAGSLPPGAEIDG
+643 TADSLPAGAEIAG
-656 PAVLESEFTTVLV
+656 PAILESDFTTILV
-669 WPGDHATV
+669 WPGDYATV

-682 IALTVSPDAAQPPPV
+682 IELRVNLETLPAAQDAA
-697 IPAQAGIQTP
+697 ADSADAGGQD
-707 VSSQAPASAPVSLEP
+707 SSTH
-722 GDTAGLSGD
+722 D
-731 RPADTSP
+731 
-738 IPSPVIPAQ
+738 
-747 AGIQTPV
+747 
-754 SAGANGQ
+754 
-761 ESGANDPITLAVVE
+761 DPITLAVVE

-830 VAGAAVRDYFGD
+830 VAGAAVRDYFGEE
-842 DIHEG
+842 ISEG

-869 PIFHEGRLLFYGVN
+869 PIFYEGRLLFYGVN

-900 GANEIFQE
+900 GANEIYQE

-919 RGVPRDDLFRMLSA
+919 KGVPRTDLLQMLSA
-933 NVRQPENFLGD
+933 NVRQSENFLGD
-944 LNAQIGSVLLA
+944 LNAQIGSVMLAAQRIESLLA
-955 EERVRDLLAE
+955 D

-971 VSVVSEILAA
+971 MAVVAEILSA

-988 FISGWPDGVYHGES
+988 FISGWPDGVYYGES

-1009 DSKLVPI
+1009 ASKLVPI
-1016 RARVTIDGDS
+1016 RAKVTIAGDS
-1026 LTIDLSDSSPQVEGF
+1026 MTIDLSESSPQVEGF

-1075 RIVAPRGLVV
+1075 QIIAPRGLVV
-1085 NANPPAAVCMST
+1085 NANPPAPVCMST

-1110 ALAPAIPAAVTAG
+1110 ALAPAIPSAVSAG
-1123 FSRRLRYAITGH
+1123 FSRRLRYAITGS
-1135 DPRTGRQFIWHFF
+1135 DPRTGRRFIWHFF

-1157 EGIDGWSN
+1157 DGFDGWSN
-1165 VGEVNVAGGI
+1165 VGEINVAGGI

-1191 QRHELRPDSGGV
+1191 ERHELRPDSGGA

-1220 EGPALLNTAGDGIV
+1220 EGPALLNTAGDGVV
-1234 VPPFGLFGADDGLPH
+1234 VPPFGLFGAADGLPH
-1249 HYKIVSNGSER
+1249 HYKIVSNGTER

-1265 EVGVLVKPGDH
+1265 EVGVVVNPGDH
-1276 IICLSSGGGG
+1276 IVCLSSGGGG
-1286 YGNPTDR
+1286 FGQPENRDE
-1293 PHDAAT
+1293 DAMK
-1299 WDLKNGYVTR
+1299 WDLKNGYVTG

>member
-13 TDFVVAEDGAHPR
+13 TDFVVAGETGQPR
-26 IFKTHTTP
+26 FFKTASTP
-34 ADPSIGVM
+34 DDPSIGVM
-42 NGLRE
+42 AGLRD
-47 AASACGLSLDQFL
+47 AADAYGLSLDKFL
-60 SGTDLVIH
+60 GDTDLVIH

-78 ERKGATVGLV
+78 ERKGAQVGLI

-110 RMKMV
+110 RMTMV

-121 YLRVGVPERVRAS
+121 YLRVGIPERVRAS
-134 GRVERPLDEDALVE
+134 GKVERPLDEAVLIE
-148 SLDYLVA
+148 NLDYLVS

-162 VCYLFSYLNPAHE
+162 VCFLFSYLNPSHE
-175 QRTAEIIRDRY
+175 QRASEIIRQRY

-191 SLSHQ
+191 SLSHE

-208 TTVVNSYVGPVF
+208 TTVINSYVGPVF
-220 SRYLSNLA
+220 SRYLANLA
-228 QRFEAYPRLS
+228 QRFEAYPRLR

-251 IADSARMAV
+251 IADSSRMAV

-265 GPAGGVSAAAHI
+265 GPAGGVSAAAYI
-277 GQQLHEPRIIAFD
+277 GQMLGESKLIAFD

-300 IENGVPHIANEKFE
+300 IENGVPHVANEKFE

-340 DGGIL
+340 EGGIL
-345 HVGPDSAGADPGPA
+345 HVGPESAGAEPGPA

-365 DRPTVTDASLVLGY
+365 VNPTVTDASLALGY
-379 LDPANFLGGRAGLDP
+379 LDAANFLGGRASLDT
-394 AAAQRALDAH
+394 AAAERALADHVGAH
-404 VATPLHLSGVESA
+404 LNLSTVESA
-417 FGVYKVVCTTMAE
+417 FGVFKVVCTSIAE
-430 GIRLMSVS
+430 GIRLMSVQ
-438 RGVDPRAFTIMGFGG
+438 RGVDPREFTIMGFGG

-460 EVARQLQIEKV
+460 EVARQLEVSRV
-471 YIPSSAPVLSAYGM
+471 YIPASAPVLSAYGM
-485 LNTDIR
+485 LNTDIK
-491 YDYFRSHPVSLDRI
+491 YDFFRSYPVSLDRA
-505 DFTELRAILAE
+505 DLNELRSILDE
-516 LASEGRDKLLSQGVP
+516 LAGQGRDKLLDQGLP
-531 ASAIEIQYSADMRY
+531 AEAVEIQYSADMRY

-554 PVPALDQSD
+554 PLPDPTLPDS
-563 AEFFRQLTSNFHSR
+563 EFIARLTDNFHSR
-577 YEELYSYAQQDQEVR
+577 YQELYSYDQQDQEVR
-592 LITLRITAVGKLPR
+592 LVTLRVAAVGKLPR
-606 ISQLDRTGDGSA
+606 ISQLEQTPADVTAD
-618 EDGSA
+618 
-623 AEPTGSRRV
+623 PNGSRRI
-632 YLGQWHDAPTY
+632 YLGEWQDAPTF
-643 AAGSLPPGAEIDG
+643 AADTLPAGAEIDG
-656 PAVLESEFTTVLV
+656 PAILESEFTTILV
-669 WPGDHATV
+669 CPGDRAAV
-677 DSMGG
+677 DAMGG
-682 IALTVSPDAAQPPPV
+682 VELRVAHGDALTPTLSQREREQVNDAA
-697 IPAQAGIQTP
+697 
-707 VSSQAPASAPVSLEP
+707 
-722 GDTAGLSGD
+722 DD
-731 RPADTSP
+731 
-738 IPSPVIPAQ
+738 
-747 AGIQTPV
+747 
-754 SAGANGQ
+754 SAGAD
-761 ESGANDPITLAVVE
+761 ADPITLAVVE

-804 STAILDG
+804 STAILDNE
-811 DCQLVAQGEGIPV
+811 CQLVAQGEGIPV

-842 DIHEG
+842 DIHDG

-869 PIFHEGRLLFYGVN
+869 PVFHDGRLLFYGVN

-908 GIRIPPLKLYD
+908 GLRIPPLKLYD
-919 RGVPRDDLFRMLSA
+919 KGVPRYDLLQMMSA
-933 NVRQPENFLGD
+933 NVRQSENFLGD
-944 LNAQIGSVLLA
+944 LNAQIGSVMLA
-955 EERVRDLLAE
+955 GRRIGDLLAE

-971 VSVVSEILAA
+971 MAVVSEILSA
-981 TERQVRQ
+981 TERQVRR
-988 FISGWPDGVYHGES
+988 FISGWPDGVYRGES
-1002 FVDDDGF
+1002 LVDDDGF

-1016 RARVTIDGDS
+1016 RAKVTIAGDS

-1075 RIVAPRGLVV
+1075 QIIAPRGLVV
-1085 NANPPAAVCMST
+1085 NANPPAPVCMST

-1110 ALAPAIPAAVTAG
+1110 ALAPAIPAAVSAG

-1157 EGIDGWSN
+1157 EGFDGWSN
-1165 VGEVNVAGGI
+1165 VGEINVAGGI

-1191 QRHELRPDSGGV
+1191 ERHELRPDSGGV

-1249 HYKIVSNGSER
+1249 HYKITSNGTER

-1265 EVGVLVKPGDH
+1265 EVGVVVNPGDH
-1276 IICLSSGGGG
+1276 IVCLSSGGGG
-1286 YGNPTDR
+1286 YGLAEERDD
-1293 PHDAAT
+1293 DAAA

>member
-13 TDFVVAEDGAHPR
+13 TDFVVAAETGQPR
-26 IFKTHTTP
+26 FFKTQTTP
-34 ADPSIGVM
+34 DDPSHGVM
-42 NGLRE
+42 TGLQE
-47 AASACGLSLDQFL
+47 AASAYGLSLDEFL
-60 SGTDLVIH
+60 RDTDLVIH

-78 ERKGATVGLV
+78 ERKGATVGLI

-110 RMKMV
+110 RMTPV

-121 YLRVGVPERVRAS
+121 YLRVEVPERTRAN
-134 GRVERPLDEDALVE
+134 GAVHRPLDIGHLEQQLN
-148 SLDYLVA
+148 YLQG
-155 EGAEALA
+155 EGAESLA
-162 VCYLFSYLNPAHE
+162 VCFLFSYLNPLHE
-175 QRTAEIIRDRY
+175 KQAGEIIRRHF
-186 PDLYA
+186 PDMYV
-191 SLSHQ
+191 SLSHE

-208 TTVVNSYVGPVF
+208 TTVINSYVGPVF
-220 SRYLSNLA
+220 SRYLSHLA
-228 QRFEAYPRLS
+228 ERFAAYPQLN

-251 IADSARMAV
+251 IDDSSRMAV

-265 GPAGGVSAAAHI
+265 GPAGGVSAAAYL
-277 GQQLHEPRIIAFD
+277 GQLLGEPKIIAFD

-359 CYGRGG
+359 CYGKGG
-365 DRPTVTDASLVLGY
+365 VDPTVTDASLALGY
-379 LDPANFLGGRAGLDP
+379 LEAGNFLGGRASLDN
-394 AAAQRALDAH
+394 AAAARALADNVGSPLNLPDAE
-404 VATPLHLSGVESA
+404 AA
-417 FGVYKVVCTTMAE
+417 FGVYKVVCTTIAE
-430 GIRLMSVS
+430 GIRLMSVQ
-438 RGVDPRAFTIMGFGG
+438 RGVDPRDFTIMGFGG

-460 EVARQLQIEKV
+460 EVARQLQVGKV
-471 YIPSSAPVLSAYGM
+471 YVPASAPVLSAYGM
-485 LNTDIR
+485 LNTDVK
-491 YDYFRSHPVSLDRI
+491 YDYFRSYPVSLERLDLR
-505 DFTELRAILAE
+505 ELKVILDE
-516 LASEGRDKLLSQGVP
+516 LAAQGLEKLLSQGVSQD
-531 ASAIEIQYSADMRY
+531 AVEIEYSADMRY

-554 PVPALDQSD
+554 PLPDPARPPSAFVAD
-563 AEFFRQLTSNFHSR
+563 LTSNFHRR
-577 YEELYSYAQQDQEVR
+577 YEELYSYNQQDQEVR
-592 LITLRITAVGKLPR
+592 LVTLRVAAIGKLPR
-606 ISQLDRTGDGSA
+606 IARPDQTGDGDPA
-618 EDGSA
+618 V
-623 AEPTGSRRV
+623 PVGSRRV
-632 YLGQWHDAPTY
+632 YMGEWLDVPTY
-643 AAGSLPPGAEIDG
+643 AADGLPAGTQVSG
-656 PAVLESEFTTVLV
+656 PAVLESEFTTILV
-669 WPGDHATV
+669 WSGDQATV
-677 DSMGG
+677 DAMGG
-682 IALTVSPDAAQPPPV
+682 IELAVNLGSAALDADSHAD
-697 IPAQAGIQTP
+697 
-707 VSSQAPASAPVSLEP
+707 SA
-722 GDTAGLSGD
+722 A
-731 RPADTSP
+731 A
-738 IPSPVIPAQ
+738 
-747 AGIQTPV
+747 
-754 SAGANGQ
+754 
-761 ESGANDPITLAVVE
+761 DPITLAVVE

-842 DIHEG
+842 DIHDG

-869 PIFHEGRLLFYGVN
+869 PVFHQGRLLFYGVN

-908 GIRIPPLKLYD
+908 GLRIPPLRLYD
-919 RGVPRDDLFRMLSA
+919 RGIPRNDLLQMMSA
-933 NVRQPENFLGD
+933 NVRQSENFLGD
-944 LNAQIGSVLLA
+944 LNAQIGSVMLAAQRIETLLI
-955 EERVRDLLAE
+955 D
-965 YGPDRL
+965 YGADRL
-971 VSVVSEILAA
+971 MAVVAEILSA

-1002 FVDDDGF
+1002 LVDDDGF

-1016 RARVTIDGDS
+1016 RATVTIAGDS
-1026 LTIDLSDSSPQVEGF
+1026 MTIDLSESSPQVEGF

-1075 RIVAPRGLVV
+1075 QIVAPRGLVV
-1085 NANPPAAVCMST
+1085 NANPPAPVCMST

-1110 ALAPAIPAAVTAG
+1110 ALAPAIPDAVSAG
-1123 FSRRLRYAITGH
+1123 FSRRLRYAITGK

-1157 EGIDGWSN
+1157 AGFDGWSN
-1165 VGEVNVAGGI
+1165 VGEINVAGGI

-1180 EVTEERFPFFI
+1180 EVTEERFPFFV

-1220 EGPALLNTAGDGIV
+1220 DGPALLNTAGDGIV
-1234 VPPFGLFGADDGLPH
+1234 VPPFGLFGANDGLPH
-1249 HYKIVSNGSER
+1249 HYKITSNGTER

-1265 EVGVLVKPGDH
+1265 EVGVVVNPGDH
-1276 IICLSSGGGG
+1276 VICLSSGGGG
-1286 YGNPTDR
+1286 YGSPEQR
-1293 PHDAAT
+1293 EADAVR
-1299 WDLKNGYVTR
+1299 WDLKNGYVTG